1 MEKLNKKNGEK
12 VSVQSKNQR
21 GIFYRLKDRLKLN
34 KKNGKKVIVQAEDQ
48 PSLAYELTNK
58 YKLEKNKS
66 DDMKALVALGKDL
79 SKYDPA
85 TIEGILFY
93 LPLTPEKKN
102 LFQPRNR
109 IVQPEDQ
116 QSHASRL
123 TNKYELKMERTNPE
137 KFAKLGRE
145 LSRYDPATIE
155 GILLHLPL
163 IPEEKDLLQ
172 PRNRIVQPEDQLEL
186 ADRLIDK
193 YKLKNKHTNLKTMAA
208 LGKDLSRYD
217 PDSTEGILL
226 HLPLIPEEK
235 KQLKPRNRI
244 VQPEDQLELAYR
256 ITKKYK
262 LKHQHTNL
270 KTFVALGKD
279 LSRYDPDSTE
289 GILLHLPLIPEE
301 KNLLQPRNRIVKPED
316 RLELADRLTDKY
328 NLKMER
334 TDPVTFAKLDREL
347 SKYDSDSTAGILLHL
362 PLIPEEKNLL
372 QPRNRIVKPE
382 NQPNLAYRLTKKY
395 KLKNQHTNVKTLV
408 ALGKELS
415 KYDPNSTE
423 GILLLLPLIPEEK
436 KLLQPRNRIAQPKD
450 QPALAYELTEEKKQ
464 SINTE
469 TLVIDKDLSKGN
481 PTSSEG
487 NISDLPLIPE
497 EKNLLQ
503 PSNRIAQ
510 PEGQPALAYELTEEK
525 KQSTNMETLVALDKD
540 LSKDDPTSSGGN
552 ISNLPL
558 NPEEKNLLQPSNR
571 IAQPEDQ
578 PALAYELTEEKKQS
592 INTETLVI
600 DKDLSKGNPTSSEGN
615 ISDLPLIPEEKNL
628 LQPSN
633 RIAQPEDQPALAYEL
648 ADEKKQSTNMETLVA
663 LDKDLSKGD
672 PNSTEGNISDLPL
685 NPEEKNLLQQRTI
698 EMESIDRTFF
708 IDYLNEQHNL
718 NSNTPLSEKTK
729 AALIEDLDKFYYLPL
744 KPSTCYNFISDLH
757 IINRDDVYELLN
769 DQIPKV
775 NELITQVI
783 NNATLAIT
791 NKYQLLENQSVP
803 KEKLETIATEILDL
817 NLGEEQER
825 EVIAKLEIS
834 KEDRATL
841 EEIYREKRDLLQTQ
855 ESQKD
860 AEIKAATLAIT
871 NTYELSVE
879 KTTPQEKL
887 KAIANELIN
896 RNLSTLQE
904 HEIIYLLE
912 IETKDRDTLRTIYKE
927 LKKIQESQ
935 KDANVKAV
943 TIAFTNIYKLSE
955 DQPNSQNNLK
965 AIAKTIV
972 DLDLSDEQKR
982 EVILELEIPKK
993 DKDTLRK
1000 MYTNE
1005 LEKKLQE
1012 LHWERV
1018 SIATAISSKYLLSI
1032 EKTTPQEKLKAIAN
1046 ELMDLNPSEVQ
1057 GKGKDIFHLLEI
1069 KTRDRETLRTIY
1081 NELKK
1086 TQESQKDANIEV
1098 ATLTITNIYE
1108 LSKDQSNSPEKLNK
1122 TAKTIVD
1129 LDLSDEQKREVILEL
1144 KIPEKDKAT
1153 LREMYSNELEKNL
1166 NGERIATA
1174 ISSKYQLSVEKT
1186 TPQEKLNT
1194 IAKKITKLNLSD
1206 EQKREVILKLKI
1218 PEKNKTTLREMYSNE
1233 LEKNLNGERVA
1244 TAISSKYQ
1252 LSVEKTTPQEK
1263 LNTIAKKITKLNL
1276 SDEQKREVILKLKIP
1291 EKNKTTLREM
1301 YSNEL
1306 EKNLNGERVATA
1318 ISSKYQLSVEKTTPQ
1333 EKLNTIAKKIT
1344 KLDLSDEQKREVIRI
1359 LEIPEK
1365 DQDTLREMY
1374 LNKFEEKLNW
1384 KIVTK
1389 AIDISSKY
1397 QLSVEKTTPQ
1407 EKLKAIANELIDLN
1421 LSKVQEKEKEIIHL
1435 LEIETED
1442 RDTLRTIYK
1451 ELKKIQVIKKVAPL
1465 AITTKY
1471 ELSEDQ
1477 SNSPEKLNKTAK
1489 KIANLDLTDE
1499 QKREVILELKI
1510 PEKDRDTLLSIYEEQ
1525 KKVANI
1531 AIIKKYQPTA
1541 LYDLKEIAKHIA
1553 NERRNNVK
1561 KKSTESEQLFQ
1572 QNVNAV
1578 ATTITNK
1585 HQLSENRPATSNKLH
1600 RIANEVVYL
1609 NFNIE
1614 QKLELMRTLTLAK
1627 ADKDKLLNI
1636 FSNSVINDKI
1646 VSLLAE
1652 EIKVAYQ
1659 LSENKTISPKDLHEI
1674 AFIIEN
1680 SYLDEKYMET
1690 IPKALVMRR
1699 EDKKALRD
1707 IIREKAKQQTEKKQ
1721 ENEADI
1727 KINGKTIAEVVDD
1740 NALLLSRAM
1749 NTALEL
1755 KENQKVEPEIL
1766 SMMAEFIGSR
1776 KLNEINRRNMPYM
1789 LTLTKED
1796 KKELNEITNEKT
1808 TLLNKELEI
1817 SQEPAKMNLSSTL
1830 SQGLNNLDSKPKNP
1844 LQTSPK
1850 PNLRTLLNQSENTPG
1865 LEPNTS
1871 PKPGTLPK
1879 APARI
1884 NLLNAVVQNKIVS
1897 LLAETIK
1904 VNYQLSENKTTS
1916 PKDLHEI
1923 AITIENSYLDEKYMD
1938 TLSDNLVM
1946 RIEEKEAL
1954 RDIIR
1959 ERAKQQTD
1967 KKQENEADI
1976 KINGKTIAEV
1986 VDDNA
1991 LLLSRAMNTALALK
2005 ENQKVEPKMLS
2016 TMAEFIGSRKLNEIN
2031 RRNIPY
2037 MLTLTKEDKKEL
2049 NEIINGKTTLLSKL
2063 PELDRTNLNPI
2074 DQVPLPLNQRLSN
2087 RGSEQ
2092 NTLPKPNKNIKQMN
2106 SLSQES
2112 AEVSR

>member
-578 PALAYELTEEKKQS
+578 PALAYEL
-592 INTETLVI
+592 
-600 DKDLSKGNPTSSEGN
+600 
-615 ISDLPLIPEEKNL
+615 
-628 LQPSN
+628 
-633 RIAQPEDQPALAYEL
+633 

-1129 LDLSDEQKREVILEL
+1129 LDLSDEQKREVILKL
-1144 KIPEKDKAT
+1144 KIPEKNKTT

-1194 IAKKITKLNLSD
+1194 IAKKITKLN
-1206 EQKREVILKLKI
+1206 
-1218 PEKNKTTLREMYSNE
+1218 
-1233 LEKNLNGERVA
+1233 
-1244 TAISSKYQ
+1244 
-1252 LSVEKTTPQEK
+1252 
-1263 LNTIAKKITKLNL
+1263 
-1276 SDEQKREVILKLKIP
+1276 
-1291 EKNKTTLREM
+1291 
-1301 YSNEL
+1301 
-1306 EKNLNGERVATA
+1306 
-1318 ISSKYQLSVEKTTPQ
+1318 
-1333 EKLNTIAKKIT
+1333 
-1344 KLDLSDEQKREVIRI
+1344 LSDEQKREVIRI

>member
-12 VSVQSKNQR
+12 VNVQSKNQR

-79 SKYDPA
+79 SKYAPA

-116 QSHASRL
+116 QSHAYRL

-226 HLPLIPEEK
+226 HLLLIPEEK
-235 KQLKPRNRI
+235 KQLQPRNRI

-279 LSRYDPDSTE
+279 LSRYDPDSTA

-395 KLKNQHTNVKTLV
+395 KLKHQHTNVKTLA
-408 ALGKELS
+408 ALGKKLS

-436 KLLQPRNRIAQPKD
+436 KLLQPRNRIAQPK
-450 QPALAYELTEEKKQ
+450 
-464 SINTE
+464 N
-469 TLVIDKDLSKGN
+469 
-481 PTSSEG
+481 
-487 NISDLPLIPE
+487 
-497 EKNLLQ
+497 
-503 PSNRIAQ
+503 
-510 PEGQPALAYELTEEK
+510 QPALAYELTEEK

-540 LSKDDPTSSGGN
+540 LSKDDPTSSEEN

-592 INTETLVI
+592 TNTETLVI
-600 DKDLSKGNPTSSEGN
+600 DKDLSKGDPT
-615 ISDLPLIPEEKNL
+615 
-628 LQPSN
+628 
-633 RIAQPEDQPALAYEL
+633 
-648 ADEKKQSTNMETLVA
+648 
-663 LDKDLSKGD
+663 
-672 PNSTEGNISDLPL
+672 STEGNISNLPL
-685 NPEEKNLLQQRTI
+685 NPEEKNLLQQRSI
-698 EMESIDRTFF
+698 EMDSEDRTFF
-708 IDYLNEQHNL
+708 IDYLNEKHNL

-729 AALIEDLDKFYYLPL
+729 AALIEDLDTFYYLPL

-783 NNATLAIT
+783 NNATLGIT

-860 AEIKAATLAIT
+860 AEIKAATIAIT

-1000 MYTNE
+1000 MYSNK
-1005 LEKKLQE
+1005 LEKKLQK

-1057 GKGKDIFHLLEI
+1057 GIGKDIFHLLEM
-1069 KTRDRETLRTIY
+1069 KTRDRKTLRTIY

-1086 TQESQKDANIEV
+1086 TQESQKYANIKA

-1122 TAKTIVD
+1122 IAKTIVD
-1129 LDLSDEQKREVILEL
+1129 LDLSEEQKREVILEL

-1153 LREMYSNELEKNL
+1153 LREMYSDELEKNL
-1166 NGERIATA
+1166 NGERVSIAKD

-1186 TPQEKLNT
+1186 TPQE
-1194 IAKKITKLNLSD
+1194 
-1206 EQKREVILKLKI
+1206 R
-1218 PEKNKTTLREMYSNE
+1218 
-1233 LEKNLNGERVA
+1233 
-1244 TAISSKYQ
+1244 
-1252 LSVEKTTPQEK
+1252 
-1263 LNTIAKKITKLNL
+1263 
-1276 SDEQKREVILKLKIP
+1276 
-1291 EKNKTTLREM
+1291 
-1301 YSNEL
+1301 
-1306 EKNLNGERVATA
+1306 
-1318 ISSKYQLSVEKTTPQ
+1318 
-1333 EKLNTIAKKIT
+1333 LNTIAKKIT

-1359 LEIPEK
+1359 LEISEK

-1384 KIVTK
+1384 KIVT
-1389 AIDISSKY
+1389 AATAISSKY

-1407 EKLKAIANELIDLN
+1407 EKLKAIANELMDLN
-1421 LSKVQEKEKEIIHL
+1421 LSKAQEKEKEIIHL
-1435 LEIETED
+1435 LAIETED

-1451 ELKKIQVIKKVAPL
+1451 ELKKYK
-1465 AITTKY
+1465 
-1471 ELSEDQ
+1471 
-1477 SNSPEKLNKTAK
+1477 
-1489 KIANLDLTDE
+1489 
-1499 QKREVILELKI
+1499 
-1510 PEKDRDTLLSIYEEQ
+1510 
-1525 KKVANI
+1525 
-1531 AIIKKYQPTA
+1531 
-1541 LYDLKEIAKHIA
+1541 
-1553 NERRNNVK
+1553 
-1561 KKSTESEQLFQ
+1561 
-1572 QNVNAV
+1572 
-1578 ATTITNK
+1578 
-1585 HQLSENRPATSNKLH
+1585 
-1600 RIANEVVYL
+1600 
-1609 NFNIE
+1609 
-1614 QKLELMRTLTLAK
+1614 
-1627 ADKDKLLNI
+1627 
-1636 FSNSVINDKI
+1636 
-1646 VSLLAE
+1646 
-1652 EIKVAYQ
+1652 
-1659 LSENKTISPKDLHEI
+1659 
-1674 AFIIEN
+1674 
-1680 SYLDEKYMET
+1680 
-1690 IPKALVMRR
+1690 
-1699 EDKKALRD
+1699 
-1707 IIREKAKQQTEKKQ
+1707 
-1721 ENEADI
+1721 
-1727 KINGKTIAEVVDD
+1727 
-1740 NALLLSRAM
+1740 
-1749 NTALEL
+1749 
-1755 KENQKVEPEIL
+1755 
-1766 SMMAEFIGSR
+1766 
-1776 KLNEINRRNMPYM
+1776 
-1789 LTLTKED
+1789 
-1796 KKELNEITNEKT
+1796 
-1808 TLLNKELEI
+1808 
-1817 SQEPAKMNLSSTL
+1817 
-1830 SQGLNNLDSKPKNP
+1830 
-1844 LQTSPK
+1844 
-1850 PNLRTLLNQSENTPG
+1850 
-1865 LEPNTS
+1865 
-1871 PKPGTLPK
+1871 
-1879 APARI
+1879 
-1884 NLLNAVVQNKIVS
+1884 
-1897 LLAETIK
+1897 
-1904 VNYQLSENKTTS
+1904 
-1916 PKDLHEI
+1916 
-1923 AITIENSYLDEKYMD
+1923 
-1938 TLSDNLVM
+1938 
-1946 RIEEKEAL
+1946 
-1954 RDIIR
+1954 
-1959 ERAKQQTD
+1959 
-1967 KKQENEADI
+1967 
-1976 KINGKTIAEV
+1976 
-1986 VDDNA
+1986 
-1991 LLLSRAMNTALALK
+1991 
-2005 ENQKVEPKMLS
+2005 
-2016 TMAEFIGSRKLNEIN
+2016 
-2031 RRNIPY
+2031 
-2037 MLTLTKEDKKEL
+2037 
-2049 NEIINGKTTLLSKL
+2049 
-2063 PELDRTNLNPI
+2063 
-2074 DQVPLPLNQRLSN
+2074 
-2087 RGSEQ
+2087 
-2092 NTLPKPNKNIKQMN
+2092 
-2106 SLSQES
+2106 
-2112 AEVSR
+2112 

>member
-34 KKNGKKVIVQAEDQ
+34 KKNGKKVIVQPEDQ

-79 SKYDPA
+79 SKYAPA

-93 LPLTPEKKN
+93 LSLTPEKKN

-109 IVQPEDQ
+109 IVKPEDQ
-116 QSHASRL
+116 QSHAYRL

-235 KQLKPRNRI
+235 KQLQPRNRI

-270 KTFVALGKD
+270 KTFIALGKD

-395 KLKNQHTNVKTLV
+395 KLKHQHTNVKTLV

-423 GILLLLPLIPEEK
+423 GILLLLPLNPEEK

-450 QPALAYELTEEKKQ
+450 
-464 SINTE
+464 
-469 TLVIDKDLSKGN
+469 
-481 PTSSEG
+481 
-487 NISDLPLIPE
+487 
-497 EKNLLQ
+497 
-503 PSNRIAQ
+503 
-510 PEGQPALAYELTEEK
+510 QPALAYELTEEK

-552 ISNLPL
+552 ISNF
-558 NPEEKNLLQPSNR
+558 
-571 IAQPEDQ
+571 
-578 PALAYELTEEKKQS
+578 
-592 INTETLVI
+592 
-600 DKDLSKGNPTSSEGN
+600 
-615 ISDLPLIPEEKNL
+615 
-628 LQPSN
+628 
-633 RIAQPEDQPALAYEL
+633 
-648 ADEKKQSTNMETLVA
+648 
-663 LDKDLSKGD
+663 
-672 PNSTEGNISDLPL
+672 PL

-803 KEKLETIATEILDL
+803 KEKLEAIATEILDL

-860 AEIKAATLAIT
+860 AEIKAATIAII

-927 LKKIQESQ
+927 LKKIQENQ

-943 TIAFTNIYKLSE
+943 TIAFKNIYKLSENQPNSQNNLKAIAKTIVDLDLSDEQKREVILELEIPKKDKDTLGTIYKELKIIQESQKDANIKAITIAITNIYKLSE
-955 DQPNSQNNLK
+955 DQSNSQNNLK

-1000 MYTNE
+1000 MYSNK
-1005 LEKKLQE
+1005 LEKKLQK

-1057 GKGKDIFHLLEI
+1057 GIGKDIFHLLEM
-1069 KTRDRETLRTIY
+1069 KTRDRKTLRTIY

-1086 TQESQKDANIEV
+1086 TQESQKYANIKA

-1122 TAKTIVD
+1122 IAKTIVD

-1144 KIPEKDKAT
+1144 KIPEKDKTT
-1153 LREMYSNELEKNL
+1153 LREMYSDELEKNL
-1166 NGERIATA
+1166 NGERVSIAKD

-1186 TPQEKLNT
+1186 TPQERLNT
-1194 IAKKITKLNLSD
+1194 IAKKI
-1206 EQKREVILKLKI
+1206 
-1218 PEKNKTTLREMYSNE
+1218 M
-1233 LEKNLNGERVA
+1233 
-1244 TAISSKYQ
+1244 
-1252 LSVEKTTPQEK
+1252 
-1263 LNTIAKKITKLNL
+1263 
-1276 SDEQKREVILKLKIP
+1276 
-1291 EKNKTTLREM
+1291 
-1301 YSNEL
+1301 
-1306 EKNLNGERVATA
+1306 
-1318 ISSKYQLSVEKTTPQ
+1318 
-1333 EKLNTIAKKIT
+1333 

-1359 LEIPEK
+1359 LEISEK

-1384 KIVTK
+1384 KIVTT
-1389 AIDISSKY
+1389 AAAISSKY
-1397 QLSVEKTTPQ
+1397 QLSVEKTIPQ
-1407 EKLKAIANELIDLN
+1407 EKLKAIANELMDLN
-1421 LSKVQEKEKEIIHL
+1421 LSKAQEKEEEIIHL
-1435 LEIETED
+1435 LAIETED

-1451 ELKKIQVIKKVAPL
+1451 ELKKIQVIKKVATL

-1510 PEKDRDTLLSIYEEQ
+1510 PEKDQDTLLSIYEEQ
-1525 KKVANI
+1525 KKAANI
-1531 AIIKKYQPTA
+1531 AIIKKYQPNA
-1541 LYDLKEIAKHIA
+1541 QYDLKEIAKHIA

-1585 HQLSENRPATSNKLH
+1585 HQLSEDRPATSNKLH
-1600 RIANEVVYL
+1600 RIANEVVNL
-1609 NFNIE
+1609 NLNID
-1614 QKLELMRTLTLAK
+1614 QKLELMRTLALTQ
-1627 ADKDKLLNI
+1627 ADKDKLRNI

-1659 LSENKTISPKDLHEI
+1659 LTENKAISPKDLHNI
-1674 AFIIEN
+1674 AITIEN
-1680 SYLDEKYMET
+1680 SSLDKKYMDAV
-1690 IPKALVMRR
+1690 PNALVMTR
-1699 EDKKALRD
+1699 EDKETLRD
-1707 IIREKAKQQTEKKQ
+1707 MIRERAKQQTEKKQ

-1727 KINGKTIAEVVDD
+1727 KINGKTIAEVLDD

-1755 KENQKVEPEIL
+1755 KENKKVEPEIL

-1776 KLNEINRRNMPYM
+1776 KLNEINRRNIPYM

-1796 KKELNEITNEKT
+1796 KEELSEIINEKT

-1830 SQGLNNLDSKPKNP
+1830 SQGLNNLDSNPKDP

-1884 NLLNAVVQNKIVS
+1884 NLLNVVVQNKIVS

-2037 MLTLTKEDKKEL
+2037 MLTLTNEDKKEL

-2063 PELDRTNLNPI
+2063 PELDRTNPNPI

-2106 SLSQES
+2106 SLSQGS

>member
-1 MEKLNKKNGEK
+1 
-12 VSVQSKNQR
+12 
-21 GIFYRLKDRLKLN
+21 
-34 KKNGKKVIVQAEDQ
+34 
-48 PSLAYELTNK
+48 
-58 YKLEKNKS
+58 
-66 DDMKALVALGKDL
+66 
-79 SKYDPA
+79 
-85 TIEGILFY
+85 
-93 LPLTPEKKN
+93 
-102 LFQPRNR
+102 
-109 IVQPEDQ
+109 
-116 QSHASRL
+116 
-123 TNKYELKMERTNPE
+123 
-137 KFAKLGRE
+137 
-145 LSRYDPATIE
+145 
-155 GILLHLPL
+155 
-163 IPEEKDLLQ
+163 
-172 PRNRIVQPEDQLEL
+172 
-186 ADRLIDK
+186 
-193 YKLKNKHTNLKTMAA
+193 
-208 LGKDLSRYD
+208 
-217 PDSTEGILL
+217 
-226 HLPLIPEEK
+226 
-235 KQLKPRNRI
+235 
-244 VQPEDQLELAYR
+244 
-256 ITKKYK
+256 
-262 LKHQHTNL
+262 
-270 KTFVALGKD
+270 
-279 LSRYDPDSTE
+279 
-289 GILLHLPLIPEE
+289 
-301 KNLLQPRNRIVKPED
+301 
-316 RLELADRLTDKY
+316 
-328 NLKMER
+328 
-334 TDPVTFAKLDREL
+334 
-347 SKYDSDSTAGILLHL
+347 
-362 PLIPEEKNLL
+362 
-372 QPRNRIVKPE
+372 
-382 NQPNLAYRLTKKY
+382 
-395 KLKNQHTNVKTLV
+395 
-408 ALGKELS
+408 
-415 KYDPNSTE
+415 
-423 GILLLLPLIPEEK
+423 
-436 KLLQPRNRIAQPKD
+436 
-450 QPALAYELTEEKKQ
+450 
-464 SINTE
+464 
-469 TLVIDKDLSKGN
+469 
-481 PTSSEG
+481 
-487 NISDLPLIPE
+487 
-497 EKNLLQ
+497 
-503 PSNRIAQ
+503 
-510 PEGQPALAYELTEEK
+510 
-525 KQSTNMETLVALDKD
+525 METLVTLDKD

-552 ISNLPL
+552 ISNRPL
-558 NPEEKNLLQPSNR
+558 NPEEK
-571 IAQPEDQ
+571 
-578 PALAYELTEEKKQS
+578 K
-592 INTETLVI
+592 
-600 DKDLSKGNPTSSEGN
+600 
-615 ISDLPLIPEEKNL
+615 
-628 LQPSN
+628 
-633 RIAQPEDQPALAYEL
+633 
-648 ADEKKQSTNMETLVA
+648 
-663 LDKDLSKGD
+663 
-672 PNSTEGNISDLPL
+672 
-685 NPEEKNLLQQRTI
+685 LLQQRTI

-803 KEKLETIATEILDL
+803 KEKLETITTEILDL

-841 EEIYREKRDLLQTQ
+841 EEIYREKRDLLKTQ

-860 AEIKAATLAIT
+860 AEIKAATIAIT

-993 DKDTLRK
+993 DKDTLRSIYKELKIIQESQKDANIKAVTLAITNIYKLSEDQPNSQNNLKAIAKTIVDLDLSDEQKREVILELEIPKKDKDTLRK
-1000 MYTNE
+1000 MYSNK
-1005 LEKKLQE
+1005 LEKKLQK

-1046 ELMDLNPSEVQ
+1046 ELMDLN
-1057 GKGKDIFHLLEI
+1057 
-1069 KTRDRETLRTIY
+1069 
-1081 NELKK
+1081 
-1086 TQESQKDANIEV
+1086 
-1098 ATLTITNIYE
+1098 
-1108 LSKDQSNSPEKLNK
+1108 LSK
-1122 TAKTIVD
+1122 A
-1129 LDLSDEQKREVILEL
+1129 
-1144 KIPEKDKAT
+1144 
-1153 LREMYSNELEKNL
+1153 
-1166 NGERIATA
+1166 
-1174 ISSKYQLSVEKT
+1174 
-1186 TPQEKLNT
+1186 
-1194 IAKKITKLNLSD
+1194 
-1206 EQKREVILKLKI
+1206 
-1218 PEKNKTTLREMYSNE
+1218 
-1233 LEKNLNGERVA
+1233 
-1244 TAISSKYQ
+1244 
-1252 LSVEKTTPQEK
+1252 
-1263 LNTIAKKITKLNL
+1263 
-1276 SDEQKREVILKLKIP
+1276 
-1291 EKNKTTLREM
+1291 
-1301 YSNEL
+1301 
-1306 EKNLNGERVATA
+1306 
-1318 ISSKYQLSVEKTTPQ
+1318 
-1333 EKLNTIAKKIT
+1333 
-1344 KLDLSDEQKREVIRI
+1344 
-1359 LEIPEK
+1359 
-1365 DQDTLREMY
+1365 
-1374 LNKFEEKLNW
+1374 
-1384 KIVTK
+1384 
-1389 AIDISSKY
+1389 
-1397 QLSVEKTTPQ
+1397 
-1407 EKLKAIANELIDLN
+1407 
-1421 LSKVQEKEKEIIHL
+1421 QEKEKEIIHL
-1435 LEIETED
+1435 LAIETED

-1451 ELKKIQVIKKVAPL
+1451 ELKKIQVIKKVATL

-1489 KIANLDLTDE
+1489 KIAKLDLSDE
-1499 QKREVILELKI
+1499 QKREVIFELKI

-1531 AIIKKYQPTA
+1531 AIIKKYQPNA
-1541 LYDLKEIAKHIA
+1541 QYDLKEIAKHIA

-1585 HQLSENRPATSNKLH
+1585 HQLSEDRPATSNKLH
-1600 RIANEVVYL
+1600 RIANEVVNL
-1609 NFNIE
+1609 NLNID
-1614 QKLELMRTLTLAK
+1614 QKLELMRTLALTQ
-1627 ADKDKLLNI
+1627 ADKDKLRNI

-1674 AFIIEN
+1674 AITIEN
-1680 SYLDEKYMET
+1680 SSLDKKYMDT
-1690 IPKALVMRR
+1690 VSNALVMTR
-1699 EDKKALRD
+1699 EDKETLRD
-1707 IIREKAKQQTEKKQ
+1707 MIRERAKQQTEKKQ
-1721 ENEADI
+1721 ENEVDI
-1727 KINGKTIAEVVDD
+1727 KINGKTIAEVLDD

-1755 KENQKVEPEIL
+1755 KENKKVEPEIL

-1884 NLLNAVVQNKIVS
+1884 NLLNVVVQNKIVS

-1904 VNYQLSENKTTS
+1904 VNYQLSENKTIS

-2063 PELDRTNLNPI
+2063 PELDRTNPNPI

-2106 SLSQES
+2106 SLSQGS

>member
-1 MEKLNKKNGEK
+1 M
-12 VSVQSKNQR
+12 
-21 GIFYRLKDRLKLN
+21 
-34 KKNGKKVIVQAEDQ
+34 
-48 PSLAYELTNK
+48 
-58 YKLEKNKS
+58 
-66 DDMKALVALGKDL
+66 
-79 SKYDPA
+79 
-85 TIEGILFY
+85 
-93 LPLTPEKKN
+93 
-102 LFQPRNR
+102 
-109 IVQPEDQ
+109 
-116 QSHASRL
+116 
-123 TNKYELKMERTNPE
+123 
-137 KFAKLGRE
+137 
-145 LSRYDPATIE
+145 
-155 GILLHLPL
+155 
-163 IPEEKDLLQ
+163 
-172 PRNRIVQPEDQLEL
+172 
-186 ADRLIDK
+186 
-193 YKLKNKHTNLKTMAA
+193 
-208 LGKDLSRYD
+208 
-217 PDSTEGILL
+217 
-226 HLPLIPEEK
+226 
-235 KQLKPRNRI
+235 
-244 VQPEDQLELAYR
+244 
-256 ITKKYK
+256 
-262 LKHQHTNL
+262 
-270 KTFVALGKD
+270 
-279 LSRYDPDSTE
+279 
-289 GILLHLPLIPEE
+289 
-301 KNLLQPRNRIVKPED
+301 
-316 RLELADRLTDKY
+316 
-328 NLKMER
+328 
-334 TDPVTFAKLDREL
+334 
-347 SKYDSDSTAGILLHL
+347 
-362 PLIPEEKNLL
+362 
-372 QPRNRIVKPE
+372 
-382 NQPNLAYRLTKKY
+382 
-395 KLKNQHTNVKTLV
+395 
-408 ALGKELS
+408 
-415 KYDPNSTE
+415 
-423 GILLLLPLIPEEK
+423 
-436 KLLQPRNRIAQPKD
+436 
-450 QPALAYELTEEKKQ
+450 
-464 SINTE
+464 
-469 TLVIDKDLSKGN
+469 
-481 PTSSEG
+481 
-487 NISDLPLIPE
+487 
-497 EKNLLQ
+497 
-503 PSNRIAQ
+503 
-510 PEGQPALAYELTEEK
+510 
-525 KQSTNMETLVALDKD
+525 
-540 LSKDDPTSSGGN
+540 
-552 ISNLPL
+552 
-558 NPEEKNLLQPSNR
+558 
-571 IAQPEDQ
+571 
-578 PALAYELTEEKKQS
+578 
-592 INTETLVI
+592 
-600 DKDLSKGNPTSSEGN
+600 
-615 ISDLPLIPEEKNL
+615 IPEEKNL

-685 NPEEKNLLQQRTI
+685 IPEEKNLLQQRTI

-1144 KIPEKDKAT
+1144 KIPEK
-1153 LREMYSNELEKNL
+1153 
-1166 NGERIATA
+1166 
-1174 ISSKYQLSVEKT
+1174 
-1186 TPQEKLNT
+1186 
-1194 IAKKITKLNLSD
+1194 
-1206 EQKREVILKLKI
+1206 
-1218 PEKNKTTLREMYSNE
+1218 NKTTLREMYSNE

-1263 LNTIAKKITKLNL
+1263 LNTIAKKITKLN
-1276 SDEQKREVILKLKIP
+1276 
-1291 EKNKTTLREM
+1291 
-1301 YSNEL
+1301 
-1306 EKNLNGERVATA
+1306 
-1318 ISSKYQLSVEKTTPQ
+1318 
-1333 EKLNTIAKKIT
+1333 
-1344 KLDLSDEQKREVIRI
+1344 LSDEQKREVIRI

>member
-34 KKNGKKVIVQAEDQ
+34 KKNGKKVIVQPEDQ
-48 PSLAYELTNK
+48 SSLAYELTNK

-79 SKYDPA
+79 SKYAPA

-116 QSHASRL
+116 QSHAYRL

-186 ADRLIDK
+186 AYRITKK
-193 YKLKNKHTNLKTMAA
+193 YKLKHQHTNLKTFVA

-316 RLELADRLTDKY
+316 RLEIADRLTDKY

-347 SKYDSDSTAGILLHL
+347 SKYDSDSTEGILLHL
-362 PLIPEEKNLL
+362 PLIPEEKKLL
-372 QPRNRIVKPE
+372 QPRNRIVNPE

-423 GILLLLPLIPEEK
+423 GILLLLPLNPEEK

-464 SINTE
+464 STNTE
-469 TLVIDKDLSKGN
+469 TLVIDKDLSKGD

-487 NISDLPLIPE
+487 NIS
-497 EKNLLQ
+497 
-503 PSNRIAQ
+503 
-510 PEGQPALAYELTEEK
+510 
-525 KQSTNMETLVALDKD
+525 
-540 LSKDDPTSSGGN
+540 
-552 ISNLPL
+552 NLPL
-558 NPEEKNLLQPSNR
+558 NS
-571 IAQPEDQ
+571 
-578 PALAYELTEEKKQS
+578 
-592 INTETLVI
+592 
-600 DKDLSKGNPTSSEGN
+600 
-615 ISDLPLIPEEKNL
+615 
-628 LQPSN
+628 
-633 RIAQPEDQPALAYEL
+633 
-648 ADEKKQSTNMETLVA
+648 
-663 LDKDLSKGD
+663 
-672 PNSTEGNISDLPL
+672 
-685 NPEEKNLLQQRTI
+685 EEKNLLQQRTI
-698 EMESIDRTFF
+698 EMDSEDRTFF
-708 IDYLNEQHNL
+708 IDHFNEKHSL

-757 IINRDDVYELLN
+757 ITNRDDVRELLN

-775 NELITQVI
+775 NKLITQVI

-791 NKYQLLENQSVP
+791 SKYQLVENQSVP
-803 KEKLETIATEILDL
+803 KEKLEAIATEIMNL
-817 NLGEEQER
+817 NLVEEQKR

-841 EEIYREKRDLLQTQ
+841 GEIYREKQDLLQTQ

-860 AEIKAATLAIT
+860 AEIKAATIAIT
-871 NTYELSVE
+871 TKYE
-879 KTTPQEKL
+879 
-887 KAIANELIN
+887 
-896 RNLSTLQE
+896 
-904 HEIIYLLE
+904 
-912 IETKDRDTLRTIYKE
+912 
-927 LKKIQESQ
+927 
-935 KDANVKAV
+935 
-943 TIAFTNIYKLSE
+943 LSE
-955 DQPNSQNNLK
+955 DQ
-965 AIAKTIV
+965 
-972 DLDLSDEQKR
+972 
-982 EVILELEIPKK
+982 
-993 DKDTLRK
+993 
-1000 MYTNE
+1000 
-1005 LEKKLQE
+1005 
-1012 LHWERV
+1012 
-1018 SIATAISSKYLLSI
+1018 
-1032 EKTTPQEKLKAIAN
+1032 
-1046 ELMDLNPSEVQ
+1046 
-1057 GKGKDIFHLLEI
+1057 
-1069 KTRDRETLRTIY
+1069 
-1081 NELKK
+1081 
-1086 TQESQKDANIEV
+1086 
-1098 ATLTITNIYE
+1098 
-1108 LSKDQSNSPEKLNK
+1108 SNSSEKLNK
-1122 TAKTIVD
+1122 TAKKIAK

-1144 KIPEKDKAT
+1144 KIPEKD
-1153 LREMYSNELEKNL
+1153 
-1166 NGERIATA
+1166 
-1174 ISSKYQLSVEKT
+1174 Q
-1186 TPQEKLNT
+1186 
-1194 IAKKITKLNLSD
+1194 
-1206 EQKREVILKLKI
+1206 
-1218 PEKNKTTLREMYSNE
+1218 
-1233 LEKNLNGERVA
+1233 
-1244 TAISSKYQ
+1244 
-1252 LSVEKTTPQEK
+1252 
-1263 LNTIAKKITKLNL
+1263 
-1276 SDEQKREVILKLKIP
+1276 
-1291 EKNKTTLREM
+1291 
-1301 YSNEL
+1301 
-1306 EKNLNGERVATA
+1306 
-1318 ISSKYQLSVEKTTPQ
+1318 
-1333 EKLNTIAKKIT
+1333 
-1344 KLDLSDEQKREVIRI
+1344 
-1359 LEIPEK
+1359 
-1365 DQDTLREMY
+1365 
-1374 LNKFEEKLNW
+1374 
-1384 KIVTK
+1384 
-1389 AIDISSKY
+1389 
-1397 QLSVEKTTPQ
+1397 
-1407 EKLKAIANELIDLN
+1407 
-1421 LSKVQEKEKEIIHL
+1421 
-1435 LEIETED
+1435 
-1442 RDTLRTIYK
+1442 
-1451 ELKKIQVIKKVAPL
+1451 
-1465 AITTKY
+1465 
-1471 ELSEDQ
+1471 
-1477 SNSPEKLNKTAK
+1477 
-1489 KIANLDLTDE
+1489 
-1499 QKREVILELKI
+1499 
-1510 PEKDRDTLLSIYEEQ
+1510 DTLLSIYEEQ
-1525 KKVANI
+1525 KKAATI
-1531 AIIKKYQPTA
+1531 AIIKKYKPNAQH
-1541 LYDLKEIAKHIA
+1541 DLKEIAKHIA

-1572 QNVNAV
+1572 QNVHAV

-1585 HQLSENRPATSNKLH
+1585 HQLSEKRPANPNKLH
-1600 RIANEVVYL
+1600 RIANEVVNL
-1609 NFNIE
+1609 NLNID
-1614 QKLELMRTLTLAK
+1614 QKLELMRTLALTQ
-1627 ADKDKLLNI
+1627 ADKDKLRNI

-1646 VSLLAE
+1646 VPLLAE

-1659 LSENKTISPKDLHEI
+1659 LSENKTISPKDLHNI
-1674 AFIIEN
+1674 AITIEN
-1680 SYLDEKYMET
+1680 SSLDKKY
-1690 IPKALVMRR
+1690 IDAVPNALVMTR
-1699 EDKKALRD
+1699 EDKETLRD
-1707 IIREKAKQQTEKKQ
+1707 MIRERAKQQTEIKQ

-1727 KINGKTIAEVVDD
+1727 KINGKTIAEVLDD

-1755 KENQKVEPEIL
+1755 KENKKVEPEIL

-1884 NLLNAVVQNKIVS
+1884 NLLNVVVQNKIVS

-1904 VNYQLSENKTTS
+1904 VNYQLSENKTIS

-1991 LLLSRAMNTALALK
+1991 LLLSRAMNTALALN

-2063 PELDRTNLNPI
+2063 PELDRTNPNPI

-2087 RGSEQ
+2087 LGSEQ
-2092 NTLPKPNKNIKQMN
+2092 NTPPKPNKNIKQMN
-2106 SLSQES
+2106 SLSQGS

>member
-34 KKNGKKVIVQAEDQ
+34 KKNGKKVIVQPEDQ

-79 SKYDPA
+79 SKYAPA

-93 LPLTPEKKN
+93 LSLTPEKKN

-109 IVQPEDQ
+109 IIKPEDQ
-116 QSHASRL
+116 QSHAYRL

-235 KQLKPRNRI
+235 KQLQPRNRI

-270 KTFVALGKD
+270 KTFIALGKD

-395 KLKNQHTNVKTLV
+395 KLKHQHTNVKTLV

-423 GILLLLPLIPEEK
+423 GILLLLPL
-436 KLLQPRNRIAQPKD
+436 N
-450 QPALAYELTEEKKQ
+450 
-464 SINTE
+464 
-469 TLVIDKDLSKGN
+469 
-481 PTSSEG
+481 
-487 NISDLPLIPE
+487 PE

-510 PEGQPALAYELTEEK
+510 PKDQPALAYELTEEK

-552 ISNLPL
+552 ISNFPL
-558 NPEEKNLLQPSNR
+558 NPEEKNLLQPRNR
-571 IAQPEDQ
+571 IVQPKDQ
-578 PALAYELTEEKKQS
+578 PALAYELTE
-592 INTETLVI
+592 
-600 DKDLSKGNPTSSEGN
+600 
-615 ISDLPLIPEEKNL
+615 
-628 LQPSN
+628 
-633 RIAQPEDQPALAYEL
+633 
-648 ADEKKQSTNMETLVA
+648 EKKQSTNMETLVA
-663 LDKDLSKGD
+663 LDKDLSKDD
-672 PNSTEGNISDLPL
+672 PTSSEGNISNLPL

-803 KEKLETIATEILDL
+803 KEKLEAIATEILDL

-860 AEIKAATLAIT
+860 AEIKAATIAII

-927 LKKIQESQ
+927 LKKIQENQ

-943 TIAFTNIYKLSE
+943 TIAFKNIYKLSENQPNSQNNLKAIAKTIVDLDLSDEQKREVILELEIPKKDKDTLGTIYKELKIIQESQKDANIKAITIAITNIYKLSE
-955 DQPNSQNNLK
+955 DQSNSQNNLK

-1000 MYTNE
+1000 MYSNK
-1005 LEKKLQE
+1005 LEKKLQK

-1057 GKGKDIFHLLEI
+1057 GIGKDIFHLLEM
-1069 KTRDRETLRTIY
+1069 KTRDRKTLRTIY

-1086 TQESQKDANIEV
+1086 TQESQKYANIKA

-1122 TAKTIVD
+1122 IAKTIVD

-1144 KIPEKDKAT
+1144 KIPEKDKTT
-1153 LREMYSNELEKNL
+1153 LREMYSDELEKNL
-1166 NGERIATA
+1166 NGERVSIAKD

-1186 TPQEKLNT
+1186 TPQERLNT
-1194 IAKKITKLNLSD
+1194 IAKKI
-1206 EQKREVILKLKI
+1206 
-1218 PEKNKTTLREMYSNE
+1218 M
-1233 LEKNLNGERVA
+1233 
-1244 TAISSKYQ
+1244 
-1252 LSVEKTTPQEK
+1252 
-1263 LNTIAKKITKLNL
+1263 
-1276 SDEQKREVILKLKIP
+1276 
-1291 EKNKTTLREM
+1291 
-1301 YSNEL
+1301 
-1306 EKNLNGERVATA
+1306 
-1318 ISSKYQLSVEKTTPQ
+1318 
-1333 EKLNTIAKKIT
+1333 

-1359 LEIPEK
+1359 LEISEK

-1384 KIVTK
+1384 KIVTT
-1389 AIDISSKY
+1389 AAAISSKY
-1397 QLSVEKTTPQ
+1397 QLSVEKTIPQ
-1407 EKLKAIANELIDLN
+1407 EKLKAIANELMDLN
-1421 LSKVQEKEKEIIHL
+1421 LSKAQEKEEEIIHL
-1435 LEIETED
+1435 LAIETED

-1451 ELKKIQVIKKVAPL
+1451 ELKKIQVIKKVATL

-1477 SNSPEKLNKTAK
+1477 SNSSEKLNKTAK

-1510 PEKDRDTLLSIYEEQ
+1510 PEKDQDTLLSIYEEQ
-1525 KKVANI
+1525 KKAANI
-1531 AIIKKYQPTA
+1531 AIIKKYQPNA
-1541 LYDLKEIAKHIA
+1541 QYDLKEIAKHIA

-1585 HQLSENRPATSNKLH
+1585 HQLSEDRPATSNKLH
-1600 RIANEVVYL
+1600 RIANEVVNL
-1609 NFNIE
+1609 NLNID
-1614 QKLELMRTLTLAK
+1614 QKLELMRTLALTQ
-1627 ADKDKLLNI
+1627 ADKDKLRNI

-1659 LSENKTISPKDLHEI
+1659 LTENKAISPKDLHNI
-1674 AFIIEN
+1674 AITIEN
-1680 SYLDEKYMET
+1680 SSLDKKYMDAV
-1690 IPKALVMRR
+1690 PNALVMTR
-1699 EDKKALRD
+1699 EDKETLRD
-1707 IIREKAKQQTEKKQ
+1707 MIRERAKRQTEKKQ

-1727 KINGKTIAEVVDD
+1727 KINGKTIAEVLDD

-1755 KENQKVEPEIL
+1755 KENKKVEPEIL

-1776 KLNEINRRNMPYM
+1776 KLNEINRRNIPHM

-1796 KKELNEITNEKT
+1796 KEELSEIINEKT

-1830 SQGLNNLDSKPKNP
+1830 SQGLNNLDSNPKDP

-1884 NLLNAVVQNKIVS
+1884 NLLNVVVQNKIVS

-1967 KKQENEADI
+1967 KKQENEEDI

-2037 MLTLTKEDKKEL
+2037 MLTLTNEDKKEL

-2063 PELDRTNLNPI
+2063 PELDRTNPNPI

-2106 SLSQES
+2106 SLSQGS

>member
-66 DDMKALVALGKDL
+66 DDIKALVALGKDL
-79 SKYDPA
+79 SKYAPA

-116 QSHASRL
+116 QSHAYRL

-155 GILLHLPL
+155 GI
-163 IPEEKDLLQ
+163 LLQ

-235 KQLKPRNRI
+235 KQLQPRNRI

-436 KLLQPRNRIAQPKD
+436 KLLQPRNRIAQPK
-450 QPALAYELTEEKKQ
+450 
-464 SINTE
+464 N
-469 TLVIDKDLSKGN
+469 
-481 PTSSEG
+481 
-487 NISDLPLIPE
+487 
-497 EKNLLQ
+497 
-503 PSNRIAQ
+503 
-510 PEGQPALAYELTEEK
+510 QPALAYELTEEK
-525 KQSTNMETLVALDKD
+525 KQSTNMETLVVLDKD
-540 LSKDDPTSSGGN
+540 LSKDDPTSSEGN

-558 NPEEKNLLQPSNR
+558 NPEEKKLLQPSNR
-571 IAQPEDQ
+571 IAQPKDQ

-592 INTETLVI
+592 TSMETLVI
-600 DKDLSKGNPTSSEGN
+600 DKDLSKGDPT
-615 ISDLPLIPEEKNL
+615 
-628 LQPSN
+628 
-633 RIAQPEDQPALAYEL
+633 
-648 ADEKKQSTNMETLVA
+648 
-663 LDKDLSKGD
+663 
-672 PNSTEGNISDLPL
+672 STEGNISNLPL

-698 EMESIDRTFF
+698 EMDSEDRTFF

-803 KEKLETIATEILDL
+803 KEKL
-817 NLGEEQER
+817 
-825 EVIAKLEIS
+825 
-834 KEDRATL
+834 
-841 EEIYREKRDLLQTQ
+841 
-855 ESQKD
+855 
-860 AEIKAATLAIT
+860 
-871 NTYELSVE
+871 
-879 KTTPQEKL
+879 

-927 LKKIQESQ
+927 LKKIQENQ

-943 TIAFTNIYKLSE
+943 TIAFKNIYKLSE

-993 DKDTLRK
+993 DKDTLRTIYKELKIIQESQKDANIKAITIAITNIYKLSEDQSNSQNNLKAIAKTIWALDLSDEQKREVILELEIPKKDKDTLRK
-1000 MYTNE
+1000 MYSNK
-1005 LEKKLQE
+1005 LEKKLQK

-1057 GKGKDIFHLLEI
+1057 GMGKDIFHLLEI
-1069 KTRDRETLRTIY
+1069 KTRDRKTLRTIY

-1086 TQESQKDANIEV
+1086 TQESQKDANIKA
-1098 ATLTITNIYE
+1098 ATLAITNIYE

-1122 TAKTIVD
+1122 IAKTIVD
-1129 LDLSDEQKREVILEL
+1129 LDLSEEQKREVILEL

-1166 NGERIATA
+1166 NGERVSI
-1174 ISSKYQLSVEKT
+1174 
-1186 TPQEKLNT
+1186 
-1194 IAKKITKLNLSD
+1194 
-1206 EQKREVILKLKI
+1206 
-1218 PEKNKTTLREMYSNE
+1218 
-1233 LEKNLNGERVA
+1233 
-1244 TAISSKYQ
+1244 
-1252 LSVEKTTPQEK
+1252 
-1263 LNTIAKKITKLNL
+1263 
-1276 SDEQKREVILKLKIP
+1276 
-1291 EKNKTTLREM
+1291 
-1301 YSNEL
+1301 
-1306 EKNLNGERVATA
+1306 ATA

-1384 KIVTK
+1384 KIFT
-1389 AIDISSKY
+1389 AATAISSKY

-1407 EKLKAIANELIDLN
+1407 EKLKGIANELIDLN
-1421 LSKVQEKEKEIIHL
+1421 LSKAQEKEKEKEIIHL

-1451 ELKKIQVIKKVAPL
+1451 ELKKIQVIKKAATL

-1510 PEKDRDTLLSIYEEQ
+1510 PEKDQDTLLSIYEEQ
-1525 KKVANI
+1525 KKAANI
-1531 AIIKKYQPTA
+1531 AIIKKYQPNA
-1541 LYDLKEIAKHIA
+1541 QYDLKEIAKHIA

-1561 KKSTESEQLFQ
+1561 KKSTESKQLFQ
-1572 QNVNAV
+1572 QNVHAV

-1585 HQLSENRPATSNKLH
+1585 HQLSEKRPANPNKLH
-1600 RIANEVVYL
+1600 RIANEVVNL
-1609 NFNIE
+1609 NLNID
-1614 QKLELMRTLTLAK
+1614 QKLELMRTLALTQ
-1627 ADKDKLLNI
+1627 ADKDKLRNI

-1659 LSENKTISPKDLHEI
+1659 LSENKTISPKDLHNI
-1674 AFIIEN
+1674 AITIEN
-1680 SYLDEKYMET
+1680 SSLDKKYMDT
-1690 IPKALVMRR
+1690 VSNALVMTR
-1699 EDKKALRD
+1699 EDKETLRD
-1707 IIREKAKQQTEKKQ
+1707 MIRERAKQQTEKKQ

-1727 KINGKTIAEVVDD
+1727 KINGKTIAEVLDD

-1749 NTALEL
+1749 DTALEL
-1755 KENQKVEPEIL
+1755 KENEKVKPEIL

-1776 KLNEINRRNMPYM
+1776 KLNEINRRNIPYM

-1796 KKELNEITNEKT
+1796 KEELSEIINEKT

-1830 SQGLNNLDSKPKNP
+1830 SQGLNNLDSNPKDP

-1884 NLLNAVVQNKIVS
+1884 NLLNVVVQNKIVS

-1904 VNYQLSENKTTS
+1904 VNYQLSENKTIS

-1923 AITIENSYLDEKYMD
+1923 AITIENSYLDKKYMD

-1946 RIEEKEAL
+1946 RREDKEAL
-1954 RDIIR
+1954 QDIIR

-2063 PELDRTNLNPI
+2063 PELDRTNPNPI

-2106 SLSQES
+2106 SLSQGS

>member
-1 MEKLNKKNGEK
+1 M
-12 VSVQSKNQR
+12 
-21 GIFYRLKDRLKLN
+21 
-34 KKNGKKVIVQAEDQ
+34 
-48 PSLAYELTNK
+48 
-58 YKLEKNKS
+58 
-66 DDMKALVALGKDL
+66 
-79 SKYDPA
+79 
-85 TIEGILFY
+85 
-93 LPLTPEKKN
+93 
-102 LFQPRNR
+102 
-109 IVQPEDQ
+109 
-116 QSHASRL
+116 
-123 TNKYELKMERTNPE
+123 
-137 KFAKLGRE
+137 
-145 LSRYDPATIE
+145 
-155 GILLHLPL
+155 
-163 IPEEKDLLQ
+163 
-172 PRNRIVQPEDQLEL
+172 
-186 ADRLIDK
+186 
-193 YKLKNKHTNLKTMAA
+193 
-208 LGKDLSRYD
+208 
-217 PDSTEGILL
+217 
-226 HLPLIPEEK
+226 
-235 KQLKPRNRI
+235 
-244 VQPEDQLELAYR
+244 
-256 ITKKYK
+256 
-262 LKHQHTNL
+262 
-270 KTFVALGKD
+270 
-279 LSRYDPDSTE
+279 
-289 GILLHLPLIPEE
+289 
-301 KNLLQPRNRIVKPED
+301 
-316 RLELADRLTDKY
+316 
-328 NLKMER
+328 
-334 TDPVTFAKLDREL
+334 
-347 SKYDSDSTAGILLHL
+347 
-362 PLIPEEKNLL
+362 
-372 QPRNRIVKPE
+372 
-382 NQPNLAYRLTKKY
+382 
-395 KLKNQHTNVKTLV
+395 
-408 ALGKELS
+408 
-415 KYDPNSTE
+415 
-423 GILLLLPLIPEEK
+423 
-436 KLLQPRNRIAQPKD
+436 
-450 QPALAYELTEEKKQ
+450 
-464 SINTE
+464 
-469 TLVIDKDLSKGN
+469 
-481 PTSSEG
+481 
-487 NISDLPLIPE
+487 
-497 EKNLLQ
+497 
-503 PSNRIAQ
+503 
-510 PEGQPALAYELTEEK
+510 
-525 KQSTNMETLVALDKD
+525 
-540 LSKDDPTSSGGN
+540 
-552 ISNLPL
+552 
-558 NPEEKNLLQPSNR
+558 
-571 IAQPEDQ
+571 
-578 PALAYELTEEKKQS
+578 
-592 INTETLVI
+592 
-600 DKDLSKGNPTSSEGN
+600 
-615 ISDLPLIPEEKNL
+615 IPEEKNL

-1122 TAKTIVD
+1122 KAKTIVD
-1129 LDLSDEQKREVILEL
+1129 LDLSDEQKREVILKL
-1144 KIPEKDKAT
+1144 KIPEKNKTT

-1194 IAKKITKLNLSD
+1194 IAKKITKLN
-1206 EQKREVILKLKI
+1206 
-1218 PEKNKTTLREMYSNE
+1218 
-1233 LEKNLNGERVA
+1233 
-1244 TAISSKYQ
+1244 
-1252 LSVEKTTPQEK
+1252 
-1263 LNTIAKKITKLNL
+1263 
-1276 SDEQKREVILKLKIP
+1276 
-1291 EKNKTTLREM
+1291 
-1301 YSNEL
+1301 
-1306 EKNLNGERVATA
+1306 
-1318 ISSKYQLSVEKTTPQ
+1318 
-1333 EKLNTIAKKIT
+1333 
-1344 KLDLSDEQKREVIRI
+1344 LSDEQKREVIRI

>member
-34 KKNGKKVIVQAEDQ
+34 KKNGKKVIVQPEDQ
-48 PSLAYELTNK
+48 SSLAYELTNK

-79 SKYDPA
+79 SKYAPA

-116 QSHASRL
+116 QSHAYRL

-235 KQLKPRNRI
+235 KQLQPRNRI

-279 LSRYDPDSTE
+279 LSRYDPDSTA

-347 SKYDSDSTAGILLHL
+347 SKYDSDSTEGILLHL
-362 PLIPEEKNLL
+362 PPIPEEKNLL

-436 KLLQPRNRIAQPKD
+436 KLLQPRNRIAQPEN
-450 QPALAYELTEEKKQ
+450 QPALAYALTEEKKQ
-464 SINTE
+464 STNTE
-469 TLVIDKDLSKGN
+469 TLVIDKDLSKGD

-487 NISDLPLIPE
+487 NIS
-497 EKNLLQ
+497 N
-503 PSNRIAQ
+503 
-510 PEGQPALAYELTEEK
+510 
-525 KQSTNMETLVALDKD
+525 
-540 LSKDDPTSSGGN
+540 
-552 ISNLPL
+552 
-558 NPEEKNLLQPSNR
+558 
-571 IAQPEDQ
+571 
-578 PALAYELTEEKKQS
+578 
-592 INTETLVI
+592 
-600 DKDLSKGNPTSSEGN
+600 
-615 ISDLPLIPEEKNL
+615 
-628 LQPSN
+628 
-633 RIAQPEDQPALAYEL
+633 
-648 ADEKKQSTNMETLVA
+648 
-663 LDKDLSKGD
+663 
-672 PNSTEGNISDLPL
+672 LPL

-698 EMESIDRTFF
+698 EMDSEDRTFF
-708 IDYLNEQHNL
+708 IDYLNEKHNL

-729 AALIEDLDKFYYLPL
+729 AALIEDLDTFYYLPL

-783 NNATLAIT
+783 NNATLGIT

-834 KEDRATL
+834 KEDRTTL

-860 AEIKAATLAIT
+860 AEIKAATI
-871 NTYELSVE
+871 
-879 KTTPQEKL
+879 
-887 KAIANELIN
+887 
-896 RNLSTLQE
+896 
-904 HEIIYLLE
+904 
-912 IETKDRDTLRTIYKE
+912 
-927 LKKIQESQ
+927 
-935 KDANVKAV
+935 
-943 TIAFTNIYKLSE
+943 
-955 DQPNSQNNLK
+955 
-965 AIAKTIV
+965 
-972 DLDLSDEQKR
+972 
-982 EVILELEIPKK
+982 
-993 DKDTLRK
+993 
-1000 MYTNE
+1000 
-1005 LEKKLQE
+1005 
-1012 LHWERV
+1012 
-1018 SIATAISSKYLLSI
+1018 
-1032 EKTTPQEKLKAIAN
+1032 
-1046 ELMDLNPSEVQ
+1046 
-1057 GKGKDIFHLLEI
+1057 
-1069 KTRDRETLRTIY
+1069 
-1081 NELKK
+1081 
-1086 TQESQKDANIEV
+1086 
-1098 ATLTITNIYE
+1098 
-1108 LSKDQSNSPEKLNK
+1108 
-1122 TAKTIVD
+1122 
-1129 LDLSDEQKREVILEL
+1129 
-1144 KIPEKDKAT
+1144 
-1153 LREMYSNELEKNL
+1153 
-1166 NGERIATA
+1166 
-1174 ISSKYQLSVEKT
+1174 
-1186 TPQEKLNT
+1186 
-1194 IAKKITKLNLSD
+1194 
-1206 EQKREVILKLKI
+1206 
-1218 PEKNKTTLREMYSNE
+1218 
-1233 LEKNLNGERVA
+1233 
-1244 TAISSKYQ
+1244 
-1252 LSVEKTTPQEK
+1252 
-1263 LNTIAKKITKLNL
+1263 
-1276 SDEQKREVILKLKIP
+1276 
-1291 EKNKTTLREM
+1291 
-1301 YSNEL
+1301 
-1306 EKNLNGERVATA
+1306 
-1318 ISSKYQLSVEKTTPQ
+1318 
-1333 EKLNTIAKKIT
+1333 
-1344 KLDLSDEQKREVIRI
+1344 
-1359 LEIPEK
+1359 
-1365 DQDTLREMY
+1365 
-1374 LNKFEEKLNW
+1374 
-1384 KIVTK
+1384 
-1389 AIDISSKY
+1389 
-1397 QLSVEKTTPQ
+1397 
-1407 EKLKAIANELIDLN
+1407 
-1421 LSKVQEKEKEIIHL
+1421 
-1435 LEIETED
+1435 
-1442 RDTLRTIYK
+1442 
-1451 ELKKIQVIKKVAPL
+1451 

-1489 KIANLDLTDE
+1489 KIAKLDLSDE

-1510 PEKDRDTLLSIYEEQ
+1510 PEKDQDTLLSIYEEQ
-1525 KKVANI
+1525 KKAATI
-1531 AIIKKYQPTA
+1531 AIIKKYKPNAQH
-1541 LYDLKEIAKHIA
+1541 DLKEIAKHIA

-1572 QNVNAV
+1572 QNVHAV

-1585 HQLSENRPATSNKLH
+1585 HQLSEDRPATSNKLH

-1614 QKLELMRTLTLAK
+1614 QKLELMRTLALAK

-1652 EIKVAYQ
+1652 EIKVDYQ
-1659 LSENKTISPKDLHEI
+1659 LSKHKTISPKDLHEI
-1674 AFIIEN
+1674 AIIIEN
-1680 SYLDEKYMET
+1680 SYLDEKYMEKV
-1690 IPKALVMRR
+1690 PKALGMRR
-1699 EDKKALRD
+1699 EDKETLRD
-1707 IIREKAKQQTEKKQ
+1707 IIRERAKQQTEKKQ

-1727 KINGKTIAEVVDD
+1727 KINGNTIAEVLDD

-1755 KENQKVEPEIL
+1755 KENKKVEPEIL

-1796 KKELNEITNEKT
+1796 KK
-1808 TLLNKELEI
+1808 
-1817 SQEPAKMNLSSTL
+1817 
-1830 SQGLNNLDSKPKNP
+1830 
-1844 LQTSPK
+1844 
-1850 PNLRTLLNQSENTPG
+1850 
-1865 LEPNTS
+1865 
-1871 PKPGTLPK
+1871 
-1879 APARI
+1879 
-1884 NLLNAVVQNKIVS
+1884 
-1897 LLAETIK
+1897 
-1904 VNYQLSENKTTS
+1904 
-1916 PKDLHEI
+1916 
-1923 AITIENSYLDEKYMD
+1923 
-1938 TLSDNLVM
+1938 
-1946 RIEEKEAL
+1946 
-1954 RDIIR
+1954 
-1959 ERAKQQTD
+1959 RA
-1967 KKQENEADI
+1967 
-1976 KINGKTIAEV
+1976 
-1986 VDDNA
+1986 
-1991 LLLSRAMNTALALK
+1991 
-2005 ENQKVEPKMLS
+2005 
-2016 TMAEFIGSRKLNEIN
+2016 
-2031 RRNIPY
+2031 
-2037 MLTLTKEDKKEL
+2037 
-2049 NEIINGKTTLLSKL
+2049 
-2063 PELDRTNLNPI
+2063 
-2074 DQVPLPLNQRLSN
+2074 
-2087 RGSEQ
+2087 
-2092 NTLPKPNKNIKQMN
+2092 
-2106 SLSQES
+2106 
-2112 AEVSR
+2112 

>member
-578 PALAYELTEEKKQS
+578 PALAYEL
-592 INTETLVI
+592 
-600 DKDLSKGNPTSSEGN
+600 
-615 ISDLPLIPEEKNL
+615 
-628 LQPSN
+628 
-633 RIAQPEDQPALAYEL
+633 

-1166 NGERIATA
+1166 NGERI
-1174 ISSKYQLSVEKT
+1174 
-1186 TPQEKLNT
+1186 
-1194 IAKKITKLNLSD
+1194 
-1206 EQKREVILKLKI
+1206 
-1218 PEKNKTTLREMYSNE
+1218 
-1233 LEKNLNGERVA
+1233 A

>member
-34 KKNGKKVIVQAEDQ
+34 KKNGKKVIVQPEDQ
-48 PSLAYELTNK
+48 SSLAYELTNK

-79 SKYDPA
+79 SKYAPA

-116 QSHASRL
+116 QSHAYRL

-316 RLELADRLTDKY
+316 RLEIADRLTDKY

-347 SKYDSDSTAGILLHL
+347 SKYDSDSTEGILLHL
-362 PLIPEEKNLL
+362 PLIPEEKKLL
-372 QPRNRIVKPE
+372 QPRNRIVNPE

-423 GILLLLPLIPEEK
+423 GILLLLPLNPEEK

-464 SINTE
+464 S
-469 TLVIDKDLSKGN
+469 
-481 PTSSEG
+481 
-487 NISDLPLIPE
+487 
-497 EKNLLQ
+497 
-503 PSNRIAQ
+503 
-510 PEGQPALAYELTEEK
+510 
-525 KQSTNMETLVALDKD
+525 TNVETLVALDKD
-540 LSKDDPTSSGGN
+540 LSKDDPTLSEGN

-571 IAQPEDQ
+571 IAQPKDQ

-592 INTETLVI
+592 TNTETLVI
-600 DKDLSKGNPTSSEGN
+600 DKDLSKGDPTSSEGN
-615 ISDLPLIPEEKNL
+615 ISN
-628 LQPSN
+628 
-633 RIAQPEDQPALAYEL
+633 
-648 ADEKKQSTNMETLVA
+648 
-663 LDKDLSKGD
+663 
-672 PNSTEGNISDLPL
+672 LPL
-685 NPEEKNLLQQRTI
+685 NSEEKNLLQQRTI
-698 EMESIDRTFF
+698 EMDSEDRTFF
-708 IDYLNEQHNL
+708 IDHFNEKHSL

-757 IINRDDVYELLN
+757 IINRDDVRELLN

-775 NELITQVI
+775 NKLITQVI

-791 NKYQLLENQSVP
+791 SKYQLVENQSVP
-803 KEKLETIATEILDL
+803 KEKLEAIATEIMNL
-817 NLGEEQER
+817 NLVEEQKR

-841 EEIYREKRDLLQTQ
+841 GEIYREKRDLLQTQ

-860 AEIKAATLAIT
+860 AEIKAATI
-871 NTYELSVE
+871 
-879 KTTPQEKL
+879 
-887 KAIANELIN
+887 
-896 RNLSTLQE
+896 
-904 HEIIYLLE
+904 
-912 IETKDRDTLRTIYKE
+912 
-927 LKKIQESQ
+927 
-935 KDANVKAV
+935 
-943 TIAFTNIYKLSE
+943 
-955 DQPNSQNNLK
+955 
-965 AIAKTIV
+965 
-972 DLDLSDEQKR
+972 
-982 EVILELEIPKK
+982 
-993 DKDTLRK
+993 
-1000 MYTNE
+1000 
-1005 LEKKLQE
+1005 
-1012 LHWERV
+1012 
-1018 SIATAISSKYLLSI
+1018 
-1032 EKTTPQEKLKAIAN
+1032 
-1046 ELMDLNPSEVQ
+1046 
-1057 GKGKDIFHLLEI
+1057 
-1069 KTRDRETLRTIY
+1069 
-1081 NELKK
+1081 
-1086 TQESQKDANIEV
+1086 
-1098 ATLTITNIYE
+1098 
-1108 LSKDQSNSPEKLNK
+1108 
-1122 TAKTIVD
+1122 
-1129 LDLSDEQKREVILEL
+1129 
-1144 KIPEKDKAT
+1144 
-1153 LREMYSNELEKNL
+1153 
-1166 NGERIATA
+1166 
-1174 ISSKYQLSVEKT
+1174 
-1186 TPQEKLNT
+1186 
-1194 IAKKITKLNLSD
+1194 
-1206 EQKREVILKLKI
+1206 
-1218 PEKNKTTLREMYSNE
+1218 
-1233 LEKNLNGERVA
+1233 
-1244 TAISSKYQ
+1244 
-1252 LSVEKTTPQEK
+1252 
-1263 LNTIAKKITKLNL
+1263 
-1276 SDEQKREVILKLKIP
+1276 
-1291 EKNKTTLREM
+1291 
-1301 YSNEL
+1301 
-1306 EKNLNGERVATA
+1306 
-1318 ISSKYQLSVEKTTPQ
+1318 
-1333 EKLNTIAKKIT
+1333 
-1344 KLDLSDEQKREVIRI
+1344 
-1359 LEIPEK
+1359 
-1365 DQDTLREMY
+1365 
-1374 LNKFEEKLNW
+1374 
-1384 KIVTK
+1384 
-1389 AIDISSKY
+1389 
-1397 QLSVEKTTPQ
+1397 
-1407 EKLKAIANELIDLN
+1407 
-1421 LSKVQEKEKEIIHL
+1421 
-1435 LEIETED
+1435 
-1442 RDTLRTIYK
+1442 
-1451 ELKKIQVIKKVAPL
+1451 

-1489 KIANLDLTDE
+1489 KIAKLDLSDE
-1499 QKREVILELKI
+1499 QKREVIFELKI
-1510 PEKDRDTLLSIYEEQ
+1510 PEKDQDTLLSIYEEQ
-1525 KKVANI
+1525 KKAANI
-1531 AIIKKYQPTA
+1531 AIIKKYKPNAQH
-1541 LYDLKEIAKHIA
+1541 DLKEIAKHIA

-1572 QNVNAV
+1572 QNVHAV

-1585 HQLSENRPATSNKLH
+1585 HQLSEKRPANPNKLH
-1600 RIANEVVYL
+1600 RIANEVVNL
-1609 NFNIE
+1609 NLNID
-1614 QKLELMRTLTLAK
+1614 QKLELMRTLALTQ
-1627 ADKDKLLNI
+1627 ADKDKLRNI

-1659 LSENKTISPKDLHEI
+1659 LSENKTISPKDLHNI
-1674 AFIIEN
+1674 AITIEN
-1680 SYLDEKYMET
+1680 SYLDEKYMDT
-1690 IPKALVMRR
+1690 VSDNLVMRR
-1699 EDKKALRD
+1699 EDKEALRD
-1707 IIREKAKQQTEKKQ
+1707 IIRERAKQQTEKKQ

-1727 KINGKTIAEVVDD
+1727 KINGKTMAEVLDD

-1749 NTALEL
+1749 NTALAL

-1796 KKELNEITNEKT
+1796 KKELNEIINEKT

-1884 NLLNAVVQNKIVS
+1884 NLLNVVVQNKIVS

-1904 VNYQLSENKTTS
+1904 VNYQLSENKTIS

-1991 LLLSRAMNTALALK
+1991 LLLSRAMNTALALN

-2063 PELDRTNLNPI
+2063 PELDRTNPNPI
-2074 DQVPLPLNQRLSN
+2074 DQVPLPLNQKLSN

-2106 SLSQES
+2106 SLSQGS

>member
-481 PTSSEG
+481 PTSS
-487 NISDLPLIPE
+487 
-497 EKNLLQ
+497 
-503 PSNRIAQ
+503 
-510 PEGQPALAYELTEEK
+510 
-525 KQSTNMETLVALDKD
+525 
-540 LSKDDPTSSGGN
+540 
-552 ISNLPL
+552 
-558 NPEEKNLLQPSNR
+558 
-571 IAQPEDQ
+571 
-578 PALAYELTEEKKQS
+578 
-592 INTETLVI
+592 
-600 DKDLSKGNPTSSEGN
+600 
-615 ISDLPLIPEEKNL
+615 
-628 LQPSN
+628 
-633 RIAQPEDQPALAYEL
+633 
-648 ADEKKQSTNMETLVA
+648 
-663 LDKDLSKGD
+663 
-672 PNSTEGNISDLPL
+672 EGNISDLPL

-1166 NGERIATA
+1166 NGERI
-1174 ISSKYQLSVEKT
+1174 
-1186 TPQEKLNT
+1186 
-1194 IAKKITKLNLSD
+1194 
-1206 EQKREVILKLKI
+1206 
-1218 PEKNKTTLREMYSNE
+1218 
-1233 LEKNLNGERVA
+1233 
-1244 TAISSKYQ
+1244 
-1252 LSVEKTTPQEK
+1252 
-1263 LNTIAKKITKLNL
+1263 
-1276 SDEQKREVILKLKIP
+1276 
-1291 EKNKTTLREM
+1291 
-1301 YSNEL
+1301 
-1306 EKNLNGERVATA
+1306 ATA

>member
-34 KKNGKKVIVQAEDQ
+34 KKNGKKVIVQPEDQ
-48 PSLAYELTNK
+48 SSLAYELTNK

-79 SKYDPA
+79 SKYAPA

-116 QSHASRL
+116 QSHAYRL

-279 LSRYDPDSTE
+279 LSRYDPDSTA

-347 SKYDSDSTAGILLHL
+347 SKYDSDSTEGILLHL

-372 QPRNRIVKPE
+372 QPRNRIVNPE

-423 GILLLLPLIPEEK
+423 GILLLLPLNPEEK

-464 SINTE
+464 S
-469 TLVIDKDLSKGN
+469 
-481 PTSSEG
+481 
-487 NISDLPLIPE
+487 
-497 EKNLLQ
+497 
-503 PSNRIAQ
+503 
-510 PEGQPALAYELTEEK
+510 
-525 KQSTNMETLVALDKD
+525 TNVETLVALDKD
-540 LSKDDPTSSGGN
+540 LSKDDPTLSEGN

-558 NPEEKNLLQPSNR
+558 NS
-571 IAQPEDQ
+571 
-578 PALAYELTEEKKQS
+578 
-592 INTETLVI
+592 
-600 DKDLSKGNPTSSEGN
+600 
-615 ISDLPLIPEEKNL
+615 
-628 LQPSN
+628 
-633 RIAQPEDQPALAYEL
+633 
-648 ADEKKQSTNMETLVA
+648 
-663 LDKDLSKGD
+663 
-672 PNSTEGNISDLPL
+672 
-685 NPEEKNLLQQRTI
+685 EEKNLLQQRTI
-698 EMESIDRTFF
+698 EMDSEDRTFF
-708 IDYLNEQHNL
+708 IDHFNEKHSL

-757 IINRDDVYELLN
+757 IINRDDVRELLN

-775 NELITQVI
+775 NKLITQVI

-791 NKYQLLENQSVP
+791 SKYQLVENQSVP
-803 KEKLETIATEILDL
+803 KEKLEAIATEIMNL
-817 NLGEEQER
+817 NLVEEQKR

-841 EEIYREKRDLLQTQ
+841 GEIYREKQDLLQTQ

-860 AEIKAATLAIT
+860 AEIKAATIAIT
-871 NTYELSVE
+871 TKYE
-879 KTTPQEKL
+879 
-887 KAIANELIN
+887 
-896 RNLSTLQE
+896 
-904 HEIIYLLE
+904 
-912 IETKDRDTLRTIYKE
+912 
-927 LKKIQESQ
+927 
-935 KDANVKAV
+935 
-943 TIAFTNIYKLSE
+943 LSE
-955 DQPNSQNNLK
+955 DQ
-965 AIAKTIV
+965 
-972 DLDLSDEQKR
+972 
-982 EVILELEIPKK
+982 
-993 DKDTLRK
+993 
-1000 MYTNE
+1000 
-1005 LEKKLQE
+1005 
-1012 LHWERV
+1012 
-1018 SIATAISSKYLLSI
+1018 
-1032 EKTTPQEKLKAIAN
+1032 
-1046 ELMDLNPSEVQ
+1046 
-1057 GKGKDIFHLLEI
+1057 
-1069 KTRDRETLRTIY
+1069 
-1081 NELKK
+1081 
-1086 TQESQKDANIEV
+1086 
-1098 ATLTITNIYE
+1098 
-1108 LSKDQSNSPEKLNK
+1108 SNSSEKLNK
-1122 TAKTIVD
+1122 TAKKIAK

-1144 KIPEKDKAT
+1144 KIPEKD
-1153 LREMYSNELEKNL
+1153 
-1166 NGERIATA
+1166 
-1174 ISSKYQLSVEKT
+1174 Q
-1186 TPQEKLNT
+1186 
-1194 IAKKITKLNLSD
+1194 
-1206 EQKREVILKLKI
+1206 
-1218 PEKNKTTLREMYSNE
+1218 
-1233 LEKNLNGERVA
+1233 
-1244 TAISSKYQ
+1244 
-1252 LSVEKTTPQEK
+1252 
-1263 LNTIAKKITKLNL
+1263 
-1276 SDEQKREVILKLKIP
+1276 
-1291 EKNKTTLREM
+1291 
-1301 YSNEL
+1301 
-1306 EKNLNGERVATA
+1306 
-1318 ISSKYQLSVEKTTPQ
+1318 
-1333 EKLNTIAKKIT
+1333 
-1344 KLDLSDEQKREVIRI
+1344 
-1359 LEIPEK
+1359 
-1365 DQDTLREMY
+1365 
-1374 LNKFEEKLNW
+1374 
-1384 KIVTK
+1384 
-1389 AIDISSKY
+1389 
-1397 QLSVEKTTPQ
+1397 
-1407 EKLKAIANELIDLN
+1407 
-1421 LSKVQEKEKEIIHL
+1421 
-1435 LEIETED
+1435 
-1442 RDTLRTIYK
+1442 
-1451 ELKKIQVIKKVAPL
+1451 
-1465 AITTKY
+1465 
-1471 ELSEDQ
+1471 
-1477 SNSPEKLNKTAK
+1477 
-1489 KIANLDLTDE
+1489 
-1499 QKREVILELKI
+1499 
-1510 PEKDRDTLLSIYEEQ
+1510 DTLLSIYEEQ
-1525 KKVANI
+1525 KKAATI
-1531 AIIKKYQPTA
+1531 AIIKKYKPNAQH
-1541 LYDLKEIAKHIA
+1541 DLKEIAKHIA

-1585 HQLSENRPATSNKLH
+1585 HQLSEKRPANPNKLH
-1600 RIANEVVYL
+1600 RIANEVVNL
-1609 NFNIE
+1609 NLNID
-1614 QKLELMRTLTLAK
+1614 QKLELMRTLALTQ
-1627 ADKDKLLNI
+1627 ADKDKLRNI

-1646 VSLLAE
+1646 VPLLAE

-1659 LSENKTISPKDLHEI
+1659 LSENKTISPKDLHNI
-1674 AFIIEN
+1674 AITIEN
-1680 SYLDEKYMET
+1680 SSLDKKY
-1690 IPKALVMRR
+1690 IDAVPNALVMTR
-1699 EDKKALRD
+1699 EDKETLRD
-1707 IIREKAKQQTEKKQ
+1707 MIRERAKQQTEIKQ

-1727 KINGKTIAEVVDD
+1727 KINGKTIAEVLDD

-1755 KENQKVEPEIL
+1755 KENKKVEPEIL

-1884 NLLNAVVQNKIVS
+1884 NLLNVVVQNKIVS

-1904 VNYQLSENKTTS
+1904 VNYQLSENKTIS

-1991 LLLSRAMNTALALK
+1991 LLLSRAMNTALALN

-2063 PELDRTNLNPI
+2063 PELDRTNPNPI

-2087 RGSEQ
+2087 LGSEQ
-2092 NTLPKPNKNIKQMN
+2092 NTPPKPNKNIKQMN
-2106 SLSQES
+2106 SLSQGS

>member
-34 KKNGKKVIVQAEDQ
+34 KKNGKKVIVQPEDQ
-48 PSLAYELTNK
+48 LSLAYELTNK

-79 SKYDPA
+79 SKYAPA

-116 QSHASRL
+116 QSHAYRL

-235 KQLKPRNRI
+235 KQLQPRNRI

-347 SKYDSDSTAGILLHL
+347 SKYDSDSTEGILLHL

-464 SINTE
+464 STNME
-469 TLVIDKDLSKGN
+469 TLVALDKDLSKDD

-487 NISDLPLIPE
+487 NISNLPLNPK

-503 PSNRIAQ
+503 PSNKIAQ
-510 PEGQPALAYELTEEK
+510 PEDQPALAYELTEEK

-540 LSKDDPTSSGGN
+540 LSKDDPTSSEGN

-558 NPEEKNLLQPSNR
+558 NPEEKKLLQPSNR

-592 INTETLVI
+592 
-600 DKDLSKGNPTSSEGN
+600 
-615 ISDLPLIPEEKNL
+615 
-628 LQPSN
+628 
-633 RIAQPEDQPALAYEL
+633 
-648 ADEKKQSTNMETLVA
+648 TNMETLVT
-663 LDKDLSKGD
+663 LDKDLSKDD
-672 PNSTEGNISDLPL
+672 PTSSGGNISNRPL
-685 NPEEKNLLQQRTI
+685 NPEEKKLLQQRTI

-803 KEKLETIATEILDL
+803 KEKLETITTEILDL

-860 AEIKAATLAIT
+860 AEIKAATIAIT

-935 KDANVKAV
+935 KDANIKAV
-943 TIAFTNIYKLSE
+943 TLAITNIYKLSE

-1000 MYTNE
+1000 MYSNK
-1005 LEKKLQE
+1005 LEKKLQK

-1057 GKGKDIFHLLEI
+1057 GIGKDIFHLLEM
-1069 KTRDRETLRTIY
+1069 KTRDRKTLRTIY

-1086 TQESQKDANIEV
+1086 TQESQKYANIKA

-1144 KIPEKDKAT
+1144 KIPEKDK
-1153 LREMYSNELEKNL
+1153 
-1166 NGERIATA
+1166 
-1174 ISSKYQLSVEKT
+1174 
-1186 TPQEKLNT
+1186 
-1194 IAKKITKLNLSD
+1194 
-1206 EQKREVILKLKI
+1206 
-1218 PEKNKTTLREMYSNE
+1218 TTLREMYSNE
-1233 LEKNLNGERVA
+1233 LEKNLNGERVS
-1244 TAISSKYQ
+1244 I
-1252 LSVEKTTPQEK
+1252 
-1263 LNTIAKKITKLNL
+1263 
-1276 SDEQKREVILKLKIP
+1276 
-1291 EKNKTTLREM
+1291 
-1301 YSNEL
+1301 
-1306 EKNLNGERVATA
+1306 ATA

-1384 KIVTK
+1384 KIFT
-1389 AIDISSKY
+1389 AATAISSKY

-1407 EKLKAIANELIDLN
+1407 EKLKGIANELIDLN
-1421 LSKVQEKEKEIIHL
+1421 LSKAQEKEKEIIHL
-1435 LEIETED
+1435 LAIETED

-1451 ELKKIQVIKKVAPL
+1451 ELKKIQVIKKVATL

-1489 KIANLDLTDE
+1489 KIAKLDLSDE
-1499 QKREVILELKI
+1499 QKREVIFELKI

-1531 AIIKKYQPTA
+1531 AIIKKYQPNA
-1541 LYDLKEIAKHIA
+1541 QYDLKEIAKHIA

-1585 HQLSENRPATSNKLH
+1585 HQLSEDRPATSNKLH
-1600 RIANEVVYL
+1600 RIANEVVNL
-1609 NFNIE
+1609 NLNID
-1614 QKLELMRTLTLAK
+1614 QKLELMRTLALTQ
-1627 ADKDKLLNI
+1627 ADKDKLRNI

-1674 AFIIEN
+1674 AITIEN
-1680 SYLDEKYMET
+1680 SSLDKKYMDT
-1690 IPKALVMRR
+1690 VSNALVMTR
-1699 EDKKALRD
+1699 EDKETLRD
-1707 IIREKAKQQTEKKQ
+1707 MIRERAKQQTEKKQ
-1721 ENEADI
+1721 ENEVDI
-1727 KINGKTIAEVVDD
+1727 KINGKTIAEVLDD

-1755 KENQKVEPEIL
+1755 KENKKVEPEIL

-1884 NLLNAVVQNKIVS
+1884 NLLNVVVQNKIVS

-1904 VNYQLSENKTTS
+1904 VNYQLSENKTIS

-2037 MLTLTKEDKKEL
+2037 MLTLTIEDKKEL

-2063 PELDRTNLNPI
+2063 PELDRTNPNPI

-2106 SLSQES
+2106 SLSQGS

>member
-1 MEKLNKKNGEK
+1 M
-12 VSVQSKNQR
+12 
-21 GIFYRLKDRLKLN
+21 
-34 KKNGKKVIVQAEDQ
+34 
-48 PSLAYELTNK
+48 
-58 YKLEKNKS
+58 
-66 DDMKALVALGKDL
+66 
-79 SKYDPA
+79 
-85 TIEGILFY
+85 
-93 LPLTPEKKN
+93 
-102 LFQPRNR
+102 
-109 IVQPEDQ
+109 
-116 QSHASRL
+116 
-123 TNKYELKMERTNPE
+123 
-137 KFAKLGRE
+137 
-145 LSRYDPATIE
+145 
-155 GILLHLPL
+155 
-163 IPEEKDLLQ
+163 
-172 PRNRIVQPEDQLEL
+172 
-186 ADRLIDK
+186 
-193 YKLKNKHTNLKTMAA
+193 
-208 LGKDLSRYD
+208 
-217 PDSTEGILL
+217 
-226 HLPLIPEEK
+226 
-235 KQLKPRNRI
+235 
-244 VQPEDQLELAYR
+244 
-256 ITKKYK
+256 
-262 LKHQHTNL
+262 
-270 KTFVALGKD
+270 
-279 LSRYDPDSTE
+279 
-289 GILLHLPLIPEE
+289 
-301 KNLLQPRNRIVKPED
+301 
-316 RLELADRLTDKY
+316 
-328 NLKMER
+328 
-334 TDPVTFAKLDREL
+334 
-347 SKYDSDSTAGILLHL
+347 
-362 PLIPEEKNLL
+362 
-372 QPRNRIVKPE
+372 
-382 NQPNLAYRLTKKY
+382 
-395 KLKNQHTNVKTLV
+395 
-408 ALGKELS
+408 
-415 KYDPNSTE
+415 
-423 GILLLLPLIPEEK
+423 
-436 KLLQPRNRIAQPKD
+436 
-450 QPALAYELTEEKKQ
+450 
-464 SINTE
+464 
-469 TLVIDKDLSKGN
+469 
-481 PTSSEG
+481 
-487 NISDLPLIPE
+487 
-497 EKNLLQ
+497 
-503 PSNRIAQ
+503 
-510 PEGQPALAYELTEEK
+510 
-525 KQSTNMETLVALDKD
+525 
-540 LSKDDPTSSGGN
+540 
-552 ISNLPL
+552 
-558 NPEEKNLLQPSNR
+558 
-571 IAQPEDQ
+571 
-578 PALAYELTEEKKQS
+578 
-592 INTETLVI
+592 
-600 DKDLSKGNPTSSEGN
+600 
-615 ISDLPLIPEEKNL
+615 IPEEKNL

>member
-79 SKYDPA
+79 SKYAPA

-116 QSHASRL
+116 QSHAYRL

-235 KQLKPRNRI
+235 KQLQPRNRI

-316 RLELADRLTDKY
+316 RLELADRLTVKY

-362 PLIPEEKNLL
+362 PLIPEEKDLL

-415 KYDPNSTE
+415 KYDPNSTA
-423 GILLLLPLIPEEK
+423 GILLLLPLNPEEK

-464 SINTE
+464 S
-469 TLVIDKDLSKGN
+469 
-481 PTSSEG
+481 
-487 NISDLPLIPE
+487 
-497 EKNLLQ
+497 
-503 PSNRIAQ
+503 
-510 PEGQPALAYELTEEK
+510 
-525 KQSTNMETLVALDKD
+525 
-540 LSKDDPTSSGGN
+540 
-552 ISNLPL
+552 
-558 NPEEKNLLQPSNR
+558 
-571 IAQPEDQ
+571 
-578 PALAYELTEEKKQS
+578 
-592 INTETLVI
+592 
-600 DKDLSKGNPTSSEGN
+600 
-615 ISDLPLIPEEKNL
+615 
-628 LQPSN
+628 
-633 RIAQPEDQPALAYEL
+633 
-648 ADEKKQSTNMETLVA
+648 TNMETLVA

-672 PNSTEGNISDLPL
+672 PTSTEGNISNLPL

-803 KEKLETIATEILDL
+803 KEKLEAIATEILDL

-860 AEIKAATLAIT
+860 AEIKAATIAIT

-927 LKKIQESQ
+927 LKKIQENQ

-943 TIAFTNIYKLSE
+943 TIAFKNIYKLSE

-993 DKDTLRK
+993 DKDTLGTIYKELKIIQESQKDANIKAITIAITNIYKLSEDQSNSQNNLKAIAKTIVDLDLSDEQKREVILELEIPKKDKDTLRK
-1000 MYTNE
+1000 MYSNK
-1005 LEKKLQE
+1005 LEKKLQK

-1057 GKGKDIFHLLEI
+1057 GMGKDIFHLLEM
-1069 KTRDRETLRTIY
+1069 KTRDRKTLRTIY

-1086 TQESQKDANIEV
+1086 TQESQKYANIKA

-1129 LDLSDEQKREVILEL
+1129 LDLSDEQKREVIL
-1144 KIPEKDKAT
+1144 
-1153 LREMYSNELEKNL
+1153 
-1166 NGERIATA
+1166 
-1174 ISSKYQLSVEKT
+1174 
-1186 TPQEKLNT
+1186 
-1194 IAKKITKLNLSD
+1194 
-1206 EQKREVILKLKI
+1206 KLKI

-1233 LEKNLNGERVA
+1233 LEKNLNGER
-1244 TAISSKYQ
+1244 I
-1252 LSVEKTTPQEK
+1252 
-1263 LNTIAKKITKLNL
+1263 
-1276 SDEQKREVILKLKIP
+1276 
-1291 EKNKTTLREM
+1291 
-1301 YSNEL
+1301 
-1306 EKNLNGERVATA
+1306 ATA

-1421 LSKVQEKEKEIIHL
+1421 LSKVQEKEKEKEIIHL

-1465 AITTKY
+1465 AMTTKY
-1471 ELSEDQ
+1471 ELTEDQ

-1614 QKLELMRTLTLAK
+1614 QKLELMRALTLAK

-1690 IPKALVMRR
+1690 IPKALGMRR

-1727 KINGKTIAEVVDD
+1727 KINGKTIAEVLDD
-1740 NALLLSRAM
+1740 NALLLSRTM

>member
-372 QPRNRIVKPE
+372 QPRNRIEKPE

-510 PEGQPALAYELTEEK
+510 PE
-525 KQSTNMETLVALDKD
+525 
-540 LSKDDPTSSGGN
+540 
-552 ISNLPL
+552 
-558 NPEEKNLLQPSNR
+558 
-571 IAQPEDQ
+571 DQ
-578 PALAYELTEEKKQS
+578 PALAYELTE
-592 INTETLVI
+592 
-600 DKDLSKGNPTSSEGN
+600 
-615 ISDLPLIPEEKNL
+615 
-628 LQPSN
+628 
-633 RIAQPEDQPALAYEL
+633 
-648 ADEKKQSTNMETLVA
+648 EKKQSTNMETLVA

-982 EVILELEIPKK
+982 EVILEL
-993 DKDTLRK
+993 
-1000 MYTNE
+1000 
-1005 LEKKLQE
+1005 
-1012 LHWERV
+1012 
-1018 SIATAISSKYLLSI
+1018 
-1032 EKTTPQEKLKAIAN
+1032 
-1046 ELMDLNPSEVQ
+1046 
-1057 GKGKDIFHLLEI
+1057 
-1069 KTRDRETLRTIY
+1069 
-1081 NELKK
+1081 
-1086 TQESQKDANIEV
+1086 
-1098 ATLTITNIYE
+1098 
-1108 LSKDQSNSPEKLNK
+1108 
-1122 TAKTIVD
+1122 
-1129 LDLSDEQKREVILEL
+1129 

-1166 NGERIATA
+1166 NGERI
-1174 ISSKYQLSVEKT
+1174 
-1186 TPQEKLNT
+1186 
-1194 IAKKITKLNLSD
+1194 
-1206 EQKREVILKLKI
+1206 
-1218 PEKNKTTLREMYSNE
+1218 
-1233 LEKNLNGERVA
+1233 
-1244 TAISSKYQ
+1244 
-1252 LSVEKTTPQEK
+1252 
-1263 LNTIAKKITKLNL
+1263 
-1276 SDEQKREVILKLKIP
+1276 
-1291 EKNKTTLREM
+1291 
-1301 YSNEL
+1301 
-1306 EKNLNGERVATA
+1306 ATA

>member
-481 PTSSEG
+481 PNSSEG

-578 PALAYELTEEKKQS
+578 PALAYELT
-592 INTETLVI
+592 
-600 DKDLSKGNPTSSEGN
+600 
-615 ISDLPLIPEEKNL
+615 
-628 LQPSN
+628 
-633 RIAQPEDQPALAYEL
+633 
-648 ADEKKQSTNMETLVA
+648 DEKKQSTNTETLVI
-663 LDKDLSKGD
+663 DKDLSKGD

-685 NPEEKNLLQQRTI
+685 IPEEKNLLQQRTI

-1166 NGERIATA
+1166 NGERI
-1174 ISSKYQLSVEKT
+1174 
-1186 TPQEKLNT
+1186 
-1194 IAKKITKLNLSD
+1194 
-1206 EQKREVILKLKI
+1206 
-1218 PEKNKTTLREMYSNE
+1218 
-1233 LEKNLNGERVA
+1233 A

>member
-1 MEKLNKKNGEK
+1 MN
-12 VSVQSKNQR
+12 
-21 GIFYRLKDRLKLN
+21 
-34 KKNGKKVIVQAEDQ
+34 
-48 PSLAYELTNK
+48 
-58 YKLEKNKS
+58 
-66 DDMKALVALGKDL
+66 
-79 SKYDPA
+79 
-85 TIEGILFY
+85 
-93 LPLTPEKKN
+93 
-102 LFQPRNR
+102 
-109 IVQPEDQ
+109 
-116 QSHASRL
+116 
-123 TNKYELKMERTNPE
+123 
-137 KFAKLGRE
+137 
-145 LSRYDPATIE
+145 
-155 GILLHLPL
+155 
-163 IPEEKDLLQ
+163 
-172 PRNRIVQPEDQLEL
+172 
-186 ADRLIDK
+186 
-193 YKLKNKHTNLKTMAA
+193 
-208 LGKDLSRYD
+208 
-217 PDSTEGILL
+217 
-226 HLPLIPEEK
+226 
-235 KQLKPRNRI
+235 
-244 VQPEDQLELAYR
+244 
-256 ITKKYK
+256 
-262 LKHQHTNL
+262 
-270 KTFVALGKD
+270 
-279 LSRYDPDSTE
+279 
-289 GILLHLPLIPEE
+289 
-301 KNLLQPRNRIVKPED
+301 
-316 RLELADRLTDKY
+316 
-328 NLKMER
+328 
-334 TDPVTFAKLDREL
+334 
-347 SKYDSDSTAGILLHL
+347 
-362 PLIPEEKNLL
+362 
-372 QPRNRIVKPE
+372 
-382 NQPNLAYRLTKKY
+382 
-395 KLKNQHTNVKTLV
+395 
-408 ALGKELS
+408 
-415 KYDPNSTE
+415 
-423 GILLLLPLIPEEK
+423 
-436 KLLQPRNRIAQPKD
+436 
-450 QPALAYELTEEKKQ
+450 
-464 SINTE
+464 
-469 TLVIDKDLSKGN
+469 
-481 PTSSEG
+481 
-487 NISDLPLIPE
+487 PE

-510 PEGQPALAYELTEEK
+510 PEDQPALAYELTEEK

-552 ISNLPL
+552 ISNFPL
-558 NPEEKNLLQPSNR
+558 NPEEKNLLQPRNR
-571 IAQPEDQ
+571 IVQPKDQ
-578 PALAYELTEEKKQS
+578 PALAYELTEEKK
-592 INTETLVI
+592 
-600 DKDLSKGNPTSSEGN
+600 K
-615 ISDLPLIPEEKNL
+615 
-628 LQPSN
+628 
-633 RIAQPEDQPALAYEL
+633 
-648 ADEKKQSTNMETLVA
+648 STNMETLVA
-663 LDKDLSKGD
+663 LDKDLSKDD
-672 PNSTEGNISDLPL
+672 PTSSEGNISNLPL

-803 KEKLETIATEILDL
+803 KEKLEAIATEILDL

-860 AEIKAATLAIT
+860 AEIKAATIAII

-927 LKKIQESQ
+927 LKKIQENQ

-943 TIAFTNIYKLSE
+943 TIAFKNIYKLSENQPNSQNNLKAIAKTIVDLDLSDEQKREVILELEIPKKDKDTLGTIYKELKIIQESQKDANIKAITIAITNIYKLSE
-955 DQPNSQNNLK
+955 DQSNSQNNLK

-1000 MYTNE
+1000 MYSNK
-1005 LEKKLQE
+1005 LEKKLQK

-1057 GKGKDIFHLLEI
+1057 GIGKDIFHLLEM
-1069 KTRDRETLRTIY
+1069 KTRDRKTLRTIY

-1086 TQESQKDANIEV
+1086 TQESQKYANIKA

-1122 TAKTIVD
+1122 IAKTIVD

-1144 KIPEKDKAT
+1144 KIPEKDKTT
-1153 LREMYSNELEKNL
+1153 LREMYSDELEKNL
-1166 NGERIATA
+1166 NGERVSIAKD

-1186 TPQEKLNT
+1186 TPQERLNT
-1194 IAKKITKLNLSD
+1194 IAKKI
-1206 EQKREVILKLKI
+1206 
-1218 PEKNKTTLREMYSNE
+1218 M
-1233 LEKNLNGERVA
+1233 
-1244 TAISSKYQ
+1244 
-1252 LSVEKTTPQEK
+1252 
-1263 LNTIAKKITKLNL
+1263 
-1276 SDEQKREVILKLKIP
+1276 
-1291 EKNKTTLREM
+1291 
-1301 YSNEL
+1301 
-1306 EKNLNGERVATA
+1306 
-1318 ISSKYQLSVEKTTPQ
+1318 
-1333 EKLNTIAKKIT
+1333 

-1359 LEIPEK
+1359 LEISEK

-1384 KIVTK
+1384 KIVTT
-1389 AIDISSKY
+1389 AAAISSKY
-1397 QLSVEKTTPQ
+1397 QLSVEKTIPQ
-1407 EKLKAIANELIDLN
+1407 EKLKAIANELMDLN
-1421 LSKVQEKEKEIIHL
+1421 LSKAQEKEEEIIHL
-1435 LEIETED
+1435 LAIETED

-1451 ELKKIQVIKKVAPL
+1451 ELKKIQVIKKVATL

-1510 PEKDRDTLLSIYEEQ
+1510 PEKDQDTLLSIYEEQ
-1525 KKVANI
+1525 KKAANI
-1531 AIIKKYQPTA
+1531 AIIKKYQPNA
-1541 LYDLKEIAKHIA
+1541 QYDLKEIAKHIA

-1585 HQLSENRPATSNKLH
+1585 HQLSEDRPATSNKLH
-1600 RIANEVVYL
+1600 RIANEVVNL
-1609 NFNIE
+1609 NLNID
-1614 QKLELMRTLTLAK
+1614 QKLELMRTLALTQ
-1627 ADKDKLLNI
+1627 ADKDKLRNI

-1659 LSENKTISPKDLHEI
+1659 LTENKAISPKDLHNI
-1674 AFIIEN
+1674 AITIEN
-1680 SYLDEKYMET
+1680 SSLDKKYMDAV
-1690 IPKALVMRR
+1690 PNALVMTR
-1699 EDKKALRD
+1699 EDKETLRD
-1707 IIREKAKQQTEKKQ
+1707 MIRERAKQQTEKKQ

-1727 KINGKTIAEVVDD
+1727 KINGKTIAEVLDD

-1755 KENQKVEPEIL
+1755 KENKKVEPEIL

-1776 KLNEINRRNMPYM
+1776 KLNEINRRNIPYM

-1796 KKELNEITNEKT
+1796 KEELSEIINEKT

-1830 SQGLNNLDSKPKNP
+1830 SQGLNNLDSNPKDP

-1884 NLLNAVVQNKIVS
+1884 NLLNVVVQNKIVS

-2037 MLTLTKEDKKEL
+2037 MLTLTNEDKKEL

-2063 PELDRTNLNPI
+2063 PELDRTNPNPI

-2106 SLSQES
+2106 SLSQGS

>member
-66 DDMKALVALGKDL
+66 DDIKALVALGKDL
-79 SKYDPA
+79 SKYAPA

-116 QSHASRL
+116 QSHAYRL

-235 KQLKPRNRI
+235 KQLQPRNRI

-436 KLLQPRNRIAQPKD
+436 KLLQPRNRIAQPK
-450 QPALAYELTEEKKQ
+450 
-464 SINTE
+464 N
-469 TLVIDKDLSKGN
+469 
-481 PTSSEG
+481 
-487 NISDLPLIPE
+487 
-497 EKNLLQ
+497 
-503 PSNRIAQ
+503 
-510 PEGQPALAYELTEEK
+510 QPALAYELTEEK
-525 KQSTNMETLVALDKD
+525 KQSTNMETLVVLDKD
-540 LSKDDPTSSGGN
+540 LSKDDPTSSEGN

-558 NPEEKNLLQPSNR
+558 NPEEKKLLQPSNR
-571 IAQPEDQ
+571 IAQPKDQ

-592 INTETLVI
+592 TSMETLVI
-600 DKDLSKGNPTSSEGN
+600 DKDLSKGDPT
-615 ISDLPLIPEEKNL
+615 
-628 LQPSN
+628 
-633 RIAQPEDQPALAYEL
+633 
-648 ADEKKQSTNMETLVA
+648 
-663 LDKDLSKGD
+663 
-672 PNSTEGNISDLPL
+672 STEGNISNRPL

-698 EMESIDRTFF
+698 EMDSEDRTFF

-803 KEKLETIATEILDL
+803 KEKLKAIATEILDL

-860 AEIKAATLAIT
+860 AEIKAATIAIT

-927 LKKIQESQ
+927 LKKIQENQ

-943 TIAFTNIYKLSE
+943 TIAFKNIYKLSE

-993 DKDTLRK
+993 DKDTLR
-1000 MYTNE
+1000 
-1005 LEKKLQE
+1005 
-1012 LHWERV
+1012 
-1018 SIATAISSKYLLSI
+1018 
-1032 EKTTPQEKLKAIAN
+1032 
-1046 ELMDLNPSEVQ
+1046 
-1057 GKGKDIFHLLEI
+1057 
-1069 KTRDRETLRTIY
+1069 TIY
-1081 NELKK
+1081 KELKII
-1086 TQESQKDANIEV
+1086 QESQKDANIK
-1098 ATLTITNIYE
+1098 AITIAITNIYK
-1108 LSKDQSNSPEKLNK
+1108 LSEDQSNSQNNLKAI
-1122 TAKTIVD
+1122 AKTIWA

-1144 KIPEKDKAT
+1144 EIPKKDKDT
-1153 LREMYSNELEKNL
+1153 LRKMYSNKLEKKL
-1166 NGERIATA
+1166 QKLHWERVSIATA

-1186 TPQEKLNT
+1186 TPQEKL
-1194 IAKKITKLNLSD
+1194 K
-1206 EQKREVILKLKI
+1206 
-1218 PEKNKTTLREMYSNE
+1218 
-1233 LEKNLNGERVA
+1233 G
-1244 TAISSKYQ
+1244 
-1252 LSVEKTTPQEK
+1252 
-1263 LNTIAKKITKLNL
+1263 
-1276 SDEQKREVILKLKIP
+1276 
-1291 EKNKTTLREM
+1291 
-1301 YSNEL
+1301 
-1306 EKNLNGERVATA
+1306 
-1318 ISSKYQLSVEKTTPQ
+1318 
-1333 EKLNTIAKKIT
+1333 
-1344 KLDLSDEQKREVIRI
+1344 
-1359 LEIPEK
+1359 
-1365 DQDTLREMY
+1365 
-1374 LNKFEEKLNW
+1374 
-1384 KIVTK
+1384 
-1389 AIDISSKY
+1389 
-1397 QLSVEKTTPQ
+1397 
-1407 EKLKAIANELIDLN
+1407 IANELIDLN
-1421 LSKVQEKEKEIIHL
+1421 LSKAQEKEKEIIHL

-1451 ELKKIQVIKKVAPL
+1451 ELKKIQVIKKAATL

-1510 PEKDRDTLLSIYEEQ
+1510 PEKDQDTLLSIYEEQ
-1525 KKVANI
+1525 KKAANI
-1531 AIIKKYQPTA
+1531 AIIKKYQPNA
-1541 LYDLKEIAKHIA
+1541 QYDLKEIAKHIA

-1561 KKSTESEQLFQ
+1561 KKSTESKQLFQ
-1572 QNVNAV
+1572 QNVHAV

-1585 HQLSENRPATSNKLH
+1585 HQLSEKRPANPNKLH
-1600 RIANEVVYL
+1600 RIANEVVNL
-1609 NFNIE
+1609 NLNID
-1614 QKLELMRTLTLAK
+1614 QKLELMRTLALTQ
-1627 ADKDKLLNI
+1627 ADKDKLRNI

-1659 LSENKTISPKDLHEI
+1659 LSENKTISPKDLHNI
-1674 AFIIEN
+1674 AITIEN
-1680 SYLDEKYMET
+1680 SSLDKKYMDT
-1690 IPKALVMRR
+1690 VSNALVMTR
-1699 EDKKALRD
+1699 EDKETLRD
-1707 IIREKAKQQTEKKQ
+1707 MIRERAKQQTEKKQ

-1727 KINGKTIAEVVDD
+1727 KINGKTIAEVLDD

-1749 NTALEL
+1749 DTALEL
-1755 KENQKVEPEIL
+1755 KENEKVKPEIL

-1776 KLNEINRRNMPYM
+1776 KLNEINRRNIPYM

-1796 KKELNEITNEKT
+1796 KEELSEIINEKT

-1830 SQGLNNLDSKPKNP
+1830 SQGLNNLDSNPKDP

-1884 NLLNAVVQNKIVS
+1884 NLLNVVVQNKIVS

-1904 VNYQLSENKTTS
+1904 VNYQLSENKTIS

-1923 AITIENSYLDEKYMD
+1923 AITIENSYLDKKYMD

-1946 RIEEKEAL
+1946 RREDKEAL
-1954 RDIIR
+1954 QDIIR

-2063 PELDRTNLNPI
+2063 PELDRTNPNPI

-2106 SLSQES
+2106 SLSQGS

>member
-79 SKYDPA
+79 SKYAPA

-116 QSHASRL
+116 QSHAYRL

-235 KQLKPRNRI
+235 KQLQPRNRI

-316 RLELADRLTDKY
+316 RLELADRLTVKY

-362 PLIPEEKNLL
+362 PLIPEEKDLL

-382 NQPNLAYRLTKKY
+382 DQPNLAYRLTKKY

-415 KYDPNSTE
+415 KYDPNSTA
-423 GILLLLPLIPEEK
+423 GILLLLPLNPEEK

-464 SINTE
+464 S
-469 TLVIDKDLSKGN
+469 
-481 PTSSEG
+481 
-487 NISDLPLIPE
+487 
-497 EKNLLQ
+497 
-503 PSNRIAQ
+503 
-510 PEGQPALAYELTEEK
+510 
-525 KQSTNMETLVALDKD
+525 
-540 LSKDDPTSSGGN
+540 
-552 ISNLPL
+552 
-558 NPEEKNLLQPSNR
+558 
-571 IAQPEDQ
+571 
-578 PALAYELTEEKKQS
+578 
-592 INTETLVI
+592 
-600 DKDLSKGNPTSSEGN
+600 
-615 ISDLPLIPEEKNL
+615 
-628 LQPSN
+628 
-633 RIAQPEDQPALAYEL
+633 
-648 ADEKKQSTNMETLVA
+648 TNMETLVA

-672 PNSTEGNISDLPL
+672 PTSTEGNISNLPL

-803 KEKLETIATEILDL
+803 KEKLEAIATEILDL

-860 AEIKAATLAIT
+860 AEIKAATIAIT

-927 LKKIQESQ
+927 LKKIQENQ

-943 TIAFTNIYKLSE
+943 TIAFKNIYKLSE
-955 DQPNSQNNLK
+955 DQP
-965 AIAKTIV
+965 
-972 DLDLSDEQKR
+972 
-982 EVILELEIPKK
+982 
-993 DKDTLRK
+993 
-1000 MYTNE
+1000 
-1005 LEKKLQE
+1005 
-1012 LHWERV
+1012 
-1018 SIATAISSKYLLSI
+1018 
-1032 EKTTPQEKLKAIAN
+1032 
-1046 ELMDLNPSEVQ
+1046 
-1057 GKGKDIFHLLEI
+1057 
-1069 KTRDRETLRTIY
+1069 
-1081 NELKK
+1081 
-1086 TQESQKDANIEV
+1086 
-1098 ATLTITNIYE
+1098 
-1108 LSKDQSNSPEKLNK
+1108 
-1122 TAKTIVD
+1122 
-1129 LDLSDEQKREVILEL
+1129 
-1144 KIPEKDKAT
+1144 
-1153 LREMYSNELEKNL
+1153 
-1166 NGERIATA
+1166 
-1174 ISSKYQLSVEKT
+1174 
-1186 TPQEKLNT
+1186 
-1194 IAKKITKLNLSD
+1194 
-1206 EQKREVILKLKI
+1206 
-1218 PEKNKTTLREMYSNE
+1218 
-1233 LEKNLNGERVA
+1233 
-1244 TAISSKYQ
+1244 
-1252 LSVEKTTPQEK
+1252 
-1263 LNTIAKKITKLNL
+1263 
-1276 SDEQKREVILKLKIP
+1276 
-1291 EKNKTTLREM
+1291 
-1301 YSNEL
+1301 
-1306 EKNLNGERVATA
+1306 
-1318 ISSKYQLSVEKTTPQ
+1318 
-1333 EKLNTIAKKIT
+1333 
-1344 KLDLSDEQKREVIRI
+1344 
-1359 LEIPEK
+1359 
-1365 DQDTLREMY
+1365 
-1374 LNKFEEKLNW
+1374 
-1384 KIVTK
+1384 
-1389 AIDISSKY
+1389 
-1397 QLSVEKTTPQ
+1397 
-1407 EKLKAIANELIDLN
+1407 
-1421 LSKVQEKEKEIIHL
+1421 
-1435 LEIETED
+1435 
-1442 RDTLRTIYK
+1442 
-1451 ELKKIQVIKKVAPL
+1451 
-1465 AITTKY
+1465 
-1471 ELSEDQ
+1471 
-1477 SNSPEKLNKTAK
+1477 NSPEKLNKTAK

-1614 QKLELMRTLTLAK
+1614 QKLELMRALTLAK

-1690 IPKALVMRR
+1690 IPKALGMRR

-1727 KINGKTIAEVVDD
+1727 KINGKTIAEVLDD

>member
-66 DDMKALVALGKDL
+66 DDIKALVALGKDL
-79 SKYDPA
+79 SKYAPA

-116 QSHASRL
+116 QSHAYRL

-155 GILLHLPL
+155 GI
-163 IPEEKDLLQ
+163 LLQ

-235 KQLKPRNRI
+235 KQLQPRNRI

-372 QPRNRIVKPE
+372 QPRTRIVKPE

-395 KLKNQHTNVKTLV
+395 KLKNQHTNVKILV

-436 KLLQPRNRIAQPKD
+436 KLLQPRNRIAQPK
-450 QPALAYELTEEKKQ
+450 
-464 SINTE
+464 N
-469 TLVIDKDLSKGN
+469 
-481 PTSSEG
+481 
-487 NISDLPLIPE
+487 
-497 EKNLLQ
+497 
-503 PSNRIAQ
+503 
-510 PEGQPALAYELTEEK
+510 QPALAYELTEEK
-525 KQSTNMETLVALDKD
+525 KQSTNMETLVVLDKD
-540 LSKDDPTSSGGN
+540 LSKDDPTSSEGN
-552 ISNLPL
+552 ISN
-558 NPEEKNLLQPSNR
+558 
-571 IAQPEDQ
+571 
-578 PALAYELTEEKKQS
+578 
-592 INTETLVI
+592 
-600 DKDLSKGNPTSSEGN
+600 
-615 ISDLPLIPEEKNL
+615 
-628 LQPSN
+628 
-633 RIAQPEDQPALAYEL
+633 
-648 ADEKKQSTNMETLVA
+648 
-663 LDKDLSKGD
+663 
-672 PNSTEGNISDLPL
+672 LPL

-698 EMESIDRTFF
+698 EMDSEDRTFF

-803 KEKLETIATEILDL
+803 KEKL
-817 NLGEEQER
+817 
-825 EVIAKLEIS
+825 
-834 KEDRATL
+834 
-841 EEIYREKRDLLQTQ
+841 
-855 ESQKD
+855 
-860 AEIKAATLAIT
+860 
-871 NTYELSVE
+871 
-879 KTTPQEKL
+879 

-927 LKKIQESQ
+927 LKKIQENQ

-943 TIAFTNIYKLSE
+943 TIAFKNIYKLSE

-1000 MYTNE
+1000 MYSNK
-1005 LEKKLQE
+1005 LEKKLQK

-1057 GKGKDIFHLLEI
+1057 GMGKDIFHLLEI
-1069 KTRDRETLRTIY
+1069 KTRDRKTLRTIY

-1086 TQESQKDANIEV
+1086 TQESQKDANIKA
-1098 ATLTITNIYE
+1098 ATLAITNIYE

-1122 TAKTIVD
+1122 IAKTIVD
-1129 LDLSDEQKREVILEL
+1129 LDLSEEQKREVILEL

-1166 NGERIATA
+1166 NGERVSI
-1174 ISSKYQLSVEKT
+1174 
-1186 TPQEKLNT
+1186 
-1194 IAKKITKLNLSD
+1194 
-1206 EQKREVILKLKI
+1206 
-1218 PEKNKTTLREMYSNE
+1218 
-1233 LEKNLNGERVA
+1233 
-1244 TAISSKYQ
+1244 
-1252 LSVEKTTPQEK
+1252 
-1263 LNTIAKKITKLNL
+1263 
-1276 SDEQKREVILKLKIP
+1276 
-1291 EKNKTTLREM
+1291 
-1301 YSNEL
+1301 
-1306 EKNLNGERVATA
+1306 ATA

-1384 KIVTK
+1384 KIFT
-1389 AIDISSKY
+1389 AATAISSKY

-1407 EKLKAIANELIDLN
+1407 EKLKGIANELIDLN
-1421 LSKVQEKEKEIIHL
+1421 LSKAQEKEKEKEIIHL

-1451 ELKKIQVIKKVAPL
+1451 ELKKIQVIKKAATL

-1510 PEKDRDTLLSIYEEQ
+1510 PEKDQDTLLSIYEEQ
-1525 KKVANI
+1525 KKAANI
-1531 AIIKKYQPTA
+1531 AIIKKYQPNA
-1541 LYDLKEIAKHIA
+1541 QYDLKEIAKHIA

-1561 KKSTESEQLFQ
+1561 KKSTESKQLFQ
-1572 QNVNAV
+1572 QNVHAV

-1585 HQLSENRPATSNKLH
+1585 HQLSEKRPANPNKLH
-1600 RIANEVVYL
+1600 RIANEVVNL
-1609 NFNIE
+1609 NLNID
-1614 QKLELMRTLTLAK
+1614 QKLELMRTLALTQ
-1627 ADKDKLLNI
+1627 ADKDKLRNI

-1659 LSENKTISPKDLHEI
+1659 LSENKTISPKDLHNI
-1674 AFIIEN
+1674 AITIEN
-1680 SYLDEKYMET
+1680 SSLDKKYMDT
-1690 IPKALVMRR
+1690 VSNALVMTR
-1699 EDKKALRD
+1699 EDKETLRD
-1707 IIREKAKQQTEKKQ
+1707 MIRERAKQQTEKKQ

-1727 KINGKTIAEVVDD
+1727 KINGKTIAEVLDD

-1749 NTALEL
+1749 DTALEL
-1755 KENQKVEPEIL
+1755 KENEKVKPEIL

-1776 KLNEINRRNMPYM
+1776 KLNEINRRNIPYM

-1796 KKELNEITNEKT
+1796 KEELSEIINEKT

-1830 SQGLNNLDSKPKNP
+1830 SQGLNNLDSNPKDP

-1884 NLLNAVVQNKIVS
+1884 NLLNVVVQNKIVS

-1904 VNYQLSENKTTS
+1904 VNYQLSENKTIS

-1923 AITIENSYLDEKYMD
+1923 AITIENSYLDKKYMD

-1946 RIEEKEAL
+1946 RREDKEAL
-1954 RDIIR
+1954 QDIIR

-2063 PELDRTNLNPI
+2063 PELDRTNPNPI

-2106 SLSQES
+2106 SLSQGS

>member
-79 SKYDPA
+79 SKYAPA

-116 QSHASRL
+116 QSHAYRL

-235 KQLKPRNRI
+235 KQLQPRNRI

-279 LSRYDPDSTE
+279 LSRYDPDSTA

-436 KLLQPRNRIAQPKD
+436 KLLQPRNRIAQPK
-450 QPALAYELTEEKKQ
+450 
-464 SINTE
+464 N
-469 TLVIDKDLSKGN
+469 
-481 PTSSEG
+481 
-487 NISDLPLIPE
+487 
-497 EKNLLQ
+497 
-503 PSNRIAQ
+503 
-510 PEGQPALAYELTEEK
+510 QPALAYELTEEK

-540 LSKDDPTSSGGN
+540 LSKDDPTSSEGN

-558 NPEEKNLLQPSNR
+558 NPEEKKLLQPSNR

-592 INTETLVI
+592 
-600 DKDLSKGNPTSSEGN
+600 
-615 ISDLPLIPEEKNL
+615 
-628 LQPSN
+628 
-633 RIAQPEDQPALAYEL
+633 
-648 ADEKKQSTNMETLVA
+648 TNMETLVT
-663 LDKDLSKGD
+663 LDKDLSKDD
-672 PNSTEGNISDLPL
+672 PTSSGGNISNRPL

-803 KEKLETIATEILDL
+803 KEKLETITTEILDL

-860 AEIKAATLAIT
+860 AEIKAATIAIT

-927 LKKIQESQ
+927 LKKIQENQ

-943 TIAFTNIYKLSE
+943 TIAFK
-955 DQPNSQNNLK
+955 
-965 AIAKTIV
+965 
-972 DLDLSDEQKR
+972 
-982 EVILELEIPKK
+982 
-993 DKDTLRK
+993 
-1000 MYTNE
+1000 
-1005 LEKKLQE
+1005 
-1012 LHWERV
+1012 
-1018 SIATAISSKYLLSI
+1018 
-1032 EKTTPQEKLKAIAN
+1032 
-1046 ELMDLNPSEVQ
+1046 
-1057 GKGKDIFHLLEI
+1057 
-1069 KTRDRETLRTIY
+1069 
-1081 NELKK
+1081 
-1086 TQESQKDANIEV
+1086 
-1098 ATLTITNIYE
+1098 NIYE

-1122 TAKTIVD
+1122 IAKTIVD
-1129 LDLSDEQKREVILEL
+1129 LDLSEEQKREVILEL

-1166 NGERIATA
+1166 NGERVSI
-1174 ISSKYQLSVEKT
+1174 
-1186 TPQEKLNT
+1186 
-1194 IAKKITKLNLSD
+1194 
-1206 EQKREVILKLKI
+1206 
-1218 PEKNKTTLREMYSNE
+1218 
-1233 LEKNLNGERVA
+1233 
-1244 TAISSKYQ
+1244 
-1252 LSVEKTTPQEK
+1252 
-1263 LNTIAKKITKLNL
+1263 
-1276 SDEQKREVILKLKIP
+1276 
-1291 EKNKTTLREM
+1291 
-1301 YSNEL
+1301 
-1306 EKNLNGERVATA
+1306 ATA

-1384 KIVTK
+1384 KIFT
-1389 AIDISSKY
+1389 AATAISSKY

-1407 EKLKAIANELIDLN
+1407 EKLKAIANELMDLN
-1421 LSKVQEKEKEIIHL
+1421 LSKAQEKEEEIIHL
-1435 LEIETED
+1435 LAIETED

-1451 ELKKIQVIKKVAPL
+1451 ELKKIQVIKKVATL

-1510 PEKDRDTLLSIYEEQ
+1510 PEKDQDTLLSIYEEQ
-1525 KKVANI
+1525 KKAANI
-1531 AIIKKYQPTA
+1531 AIIKKYQPNA
-1541 LYDLKEIAKHIA
+1541 QYDLKEIAKHIA

-1585 HQLSENRPATSNKLH
+1585 HQLSEDRPATSNKLH
-1600 RIANEVVYL
+1600 RIANEVVNL
-1609 NFNIE
+1609 NLNID
-1614 QKLELMRTLTLAK
+1614 QKLELMRTLALTQ
-1627 ADKDKLLNI
+1627 ADKDKLRNI

-1659 LSENKTISPKDLHEI
+1659 LTENKTISPKDLHNI
-1674 AFIIEN
+1674 AITIEN
-1680 SYLDEKYMET
+1680 SSLDKKYMDAV
-1690 IPKALVMRR
+1690 PNALVMTR
-1699 EDKKALRD
+1699 EDKETLRD
-1707 IIREKAKQQTEKKQ
+1707 MIRERAKQQTEKKQ

-1727 KINGKTIAEVVDD
+1727 KINGKTIAEVLDD

-1749 NTALEL
+1749 DTALEL
-1755 KENQKVEPEIL
+1755 KENEKVKPEIL

-1776 KLNEINRRNMPYM
+1776 KLNEINRRNIPYM

-1796 KKELNEITNEKT
+1796 KEELSEIINEKT
-1808 TLLNKELEI
+1808 TLLNKELGI
-1817 SQEPAKMNLSSTL
+1817 SQVPAKMNLSSTL
-1830 SQGLNNLDSKPKNP
+1830 SQGLNNLDSNPKDP

-1884 NLLNAVVQNKIVS
+1884 NLLNVVVQNKIVS

-1986 VDDNA
+1986 LDDNA
-1991 LLLSRAMNTALALK
+1991 LLLSRAMNTALALN

-2063 PELDRTNLNPI
+2063 PELDRTNPNPI

-2106 SLSQES
+2106 SLSQGS

>member
-1 MEKLNKKNGEK
+1 
-12 VSVQSKNQR
+12 
-21 GIFYRLKDRLKLN
+21 
-34 KKNGKKVIVQAEDQ
+34 
-48 PSLAYELTNK
+48 
-58 YKLEKNKS
+58 
-66 DDMKALVALGKDL
+66 
-79 SKYDPA
+79 
-85 TIEGILFY
+85 
-93 LPLTPEKKN
+93 
-102 LFQPRNR
+102 
-109 IVQPEDQ
+109 
-116 QSHASRL
+116 
-123 TNKYELKMERTNPE
+123 
-137 KFAKLGRE
+137 
-145 LSRYDPATIE
+145 
-155 GILLHLPL
+155 
-163 IPEEKDLLQ
+163 
-172 PRNRIVQPEDQLEL
+172 
-186 ADRLIDK
+186 
-193 YKLKNKHTNLKTMAA
+193 
-208 LGKDLSRYD
+208 
-217 PDSTEGILL
+217 
-226 HLPLIPEEK
+226 
-235 KQLKPRNRI
+235 
-244 VQPEDQLELAYR
+244 
-256 ITKKYK
+256 
-262 LKHQHTNL
+262 
-270 KTFVALGKD
+270 
-279 LSRYDPDSTE
+279 
-289 GILLHLPLIPEE
+289 
-301 KNLLQPRNRIVKPED
+301 
-316 RLELADRLTDKY
+316 
-328 NLKMER
+328 
-334 TDPVTFAKLDREL
+334 
-347 SKYDSDSTAGILLHL
+347 
-362 PLIPEEKNLL
+362 
-372 QPRNRIVKPE
+372 
-382 NQPNLAYRLTKKY
+382 
-395 KLKNQHTNVKTLV
+395 
-408 ALGKELS
+408 
-415 KYDPNSTE
+415 
-423 GILLLLPLIPEEK
+423 
-436 KLLQPRNRIAQPKD
+436 
-450 QPALAYELTEEKKQ
+450 
-464 SINTE
+464 
-469 TLVIDKDLSKGN
+469 
-481 PTSSEG
+481 
-487 NISDLPLIPE
+487 
-497 EKNLLQ
+497 
-503 PSNRIAQ
+503 
-510 PEGQPALAYELTEEK
+510 
-525 KQSTNMETLVALDKD
+525 
-540 LSKDDPTSSGGN
+540 
-552 ISNLPL
+552 
-558 NPEEKNLLQPSNR
+558 
-571 IAQPEDQ
+571 
-578 PALAYELTEEKKQS
+578 
-592 INTETLVI
+592 
-600 DKDLSKGNPTSSEGN
+600 
-615 ISDLPLIPEEKNL
+615 
-628 LQPSN
+628 
-633 RIAQPEDQPALAYEL
+633 
-648 ADEKKQSTNMETLVA
+648 METLVA

-1129 LDLSDEQKREVILEL
+1129 LDLSDEQKREVILKL
-1144 KIPEKDKAT
+1144 KIPEKNKTT

-1194 IAKKITKLNLSD
+1194 IAKKITKLN
-1206 EQKREVILKLKI
+1206 
-1218 PEKNKTTLREMYSNE
+1218 
-1233 LEKNLNGERVA
+1233 
-1244 TAISSKYQ
+1244 
-1252 LSVEKTTPQEK
+1252 
-1263 LNTIAKKITKLNL
+1263 
-1276 SDEQKREVILKLKIP
+1276 
-1291 EKNKTTLREM
+1291 
-1301 YSNEL
+1301 
-1306 EKNLNGERVATA
+1306 
-1318 ISSKYQLSVEKTTPQ
+1318 
-1333 EKLNTIAKKIT
+1333 
-1344 KLDLSDEQKREVIRI
+1344 LSDEQKREVIRI

>member
-34 KKNGKKVIVQAEDQ
+34 KKNGKKVIVQPEDQ
-48 PSLAYELTNK
+48 SSLAYELTNK

-79 SKYDPA
+79 SKYAPA

-116 QSHASRL
+116 QSHAYRL

-235 KQLKPRNRI
+235 KQLQPRNRI

-279 LSRYDPDSTE
+279 LSRYDPDSTA

-334 TDPVTFAKLDREL
+334 TDPVTFTKLDREL

-395 KLKNQHTNVKTLV
+395 KLKHQHTNVKTLV

-436 KLLQPRNRIAQPKD
+436 KLLQPRNRIAQPK
-450 QPALAYELTEEKKQ
+450 
-464 SINTE
+464 N
-469 TLVIDKDLSKGN
+469 
-481 PTSSEG
+481 
-487 NISDLPLIPE
+487 
-497 EKNLLQ
+497 
-503 PSNRIAQ
+503 
-510 PEGQPALAYELTEEK
+510 QPALAYELTEEK
-525 KQSTNMETLVALDKD
+525 KQSTSMETLVALDKD
-540 LSKDDPTSSGGN
+540 LSKDDPTSSEGN
-552 ISNLPL
+552 ISN
-558 NPEEKNLLQPSNR
+558 
-571 IAQPEDQ
+571 
-578 PALAYELTEEKKQS
+578 
-592 INTETLVI
+592 
-600 DKDLSKGNPTSSEGN
+600 
-615 ISDLPLIPEEKNL
+615 
-628 LQPSN
+628 
-633 RIAQPEDQPALAYEL
+633 
-648 ADEKKQSTNMETLVA
+648 
-663 LDKDLSKGD
+663 
-672 PNSTEGNISDLPL
+672 LPL

-698 EMESIDRTFF
+698 EMDSEDRTFF
-708 IDYLNEQHNL
+708 IDYLNEKHNL

-729 AALIEDLDKFYYLPL
+729 AALIEDLDTFYYLPL

-783 NNATLAIT
+783 NNATLGIT

-860 AEIKAATLAIT
+860 AEIKAATIAIT

-904 HEIIYLLE
+904 HEIIYLVE

-927 LKKIQESQ
+927 LKKIQENQ

-943 TIAFTNIYKLSE
+943 TIAFKNIYKLSE

-993 DKDTLRK
+993 DKDTLGTIYKELKIIQESQKDANIKAITIAITNIYKLSEDQSNSQNNLKAIAKTIVDLDLSDEQKREVILELEIPKKDKDTLRK
-1000 MYTNE
+1000 MYSNK
-1005 LEKKLQE
+1005 LEKKLQK

-1057 GKGKDIFHLLEI
+1057 GIGKDIFHLLEM
-1069 KTRDRETLRTIY
+1069 KTRDRKTLRTIY

-1086 TQESQKDANIEV
+1086 TQESQKYANIKA

-1122 TAKTIVD
+1122 TAKTIVA
-1129 LDLSDEQKREVILEL
+1129 LDLSEEQKREVILEL

-1166 NGERIATA
+1166 NGERVSI
-1174 ISSKYQLSVEKT
+1174 
-1186 TPQEKLNT
+1186 
-1194 IAKKITKLNLSD
+1194 
-1206 EQKREVILKLKI
+1206 
-1218 PEKNKTTLREMYSNE
+1218 
-1233 LEKNLNGERVA
+1233 
-1244 TAISSKYQ
+1244 
-1252 LSVEKTTPQEK
+1252 
-1263 LNTIAKKITKLNL
+1263 
-1276 SDEQKREVILKLKIP
+1276 
-1291 EKNKTTLREM
+1291 
-1301 YSNEL
+1301 
-1306 EKNLNGERVATA
+1306 ATA

-1384 KIVTK
+1384 KIFT
-1389 AIDISSKY
+1389 AATAISSKY

-1407 EKLKAIANELIDLN
+1407 EKLKGIANELIDLN
-1421 LSKVQEKEKEIIHL
+1421 LSKAQEKEKEIIHL

-1451 ELKKIQVIKKVAPL
+1451 ELKKIQVIKKAATL

-1489 KIANLDLTDE
+1489 KIAKLDLSDE
-1499 QKREVILELKI
+1499 QKREVIFELKI

-1531 AIIKKYQPTA
+1531 AIIKKYQPNA
-1541 LYDLKEIAKHIA
+1541 QYDLKEIAKHIA

-1585 HQLSENRPATSNKLH
+1585 HQLSEDRPATSNKLH
-1600 RIANEVVYL
+1600 RIANEVVNL
-1609 NFNIE
+1609 NLNID
-1614 QKLELMRTLTLAK
+1614 QKLELMRTLALTQ
-1627 ADKDKLLNI
+1627 ADKDKLRNI

-1659 LSENKTISPKDLHEI
+1659 LSENKTISPKDLHNI
-1674 AFIIEN
+1674 AITIEN
-1680 SYLDEKYMET
+1680 SSLDKKYMDT
-1690 IPKALVMRR
+1690 VSKALVMTR
-1699 EDKKALRD
+1699 EDKETLRD
-1707 IIREKAKQQTEKKQ
+1707 MIRERAKQQTEKKQ

-1727 KINGKTIAEVVDD
+1727 KINGKTIAEVLDD

-1749 NTALEL
+1749 DTALEL
-1755 KENQKVEPEIL
+1755 KENEKVKPEIL

-1776 KLNEINRRNMPYM
+1776 KLNEINRRNIPYM

-1796 KKELNEITNEKT
+1796 KEELSEIINEKT
-1808 TLLNKELEI
+1808 TLLNKELGI
-1817 SQEPAKMNLSSTL
+1817 SQVPAKMNLSSTL
-1830 SQGLNNLDSKPKNP
+1830 SQGLNNLDSNPKDP

-1884 NLLNAVVQNKIVS
+1884 NLLNVVVQNKIVS

-2063 PELDRTNLNPI
+2063 PELDRTNPNPI

-2106 SLSQES
+2106 SLSQGS

>member
-1 MEKLNKKNGEK
+1 
-12 VSVQSKNQR
+12 
-21 GIFYRLKDRLKLN
+21 
-34 KKNGKKVIVQAEDQ
+34 
-48 PSLAYELTNK
+48 
-58 YKLEKNKS
+58 
-66 DDMKALVALGKDL
+66 
-79 SKYDPA
+79 
-85 TIEGILFY
+85 
-93 LPLTPEKKN
+93 
-102 LFQPRNR
+102 
-109 IVQPEDQ
+109 
-116 QSHASRL
+116 
-123 TNKYELKMERTNPE
+123 MERTNPE

-235 KQLKPRNRI
+235 KQLQPRNRI

-262 LKHQHTNL
+262 LKHQHTSL

-279 LSRYDPDSTE
+279 LSRYNPDSTA

-301 KNLLQPRNRIVKPED
+301 KDLLQPRNRIVKPED

-395 KLKNQHTNVKTLV
+395 KLKHQHTNVKTLV

-436 KLLQPRNRIAQPKD
+436 KLLQPRNRIAQPK
-450 QPALAYELTEEKKQ
+450 
-464 SINTE
+464 N
-469 TLVIDKDLSKGN
+469 
-481 PTSSEG
+481 
-487 NISDLPLIPE
+487 
-497 EKNLLQ
+497 
-503 PSNRIAQ
+503 
-510 PEGQPALAYELTEEK
+510 QPALAYELTEEK

-540 LSKDDPTSSGGN
+540 LSKDDPTSSEGN

-558 NPEEKNLLQPSNR
+558 NPEEKKLLQPSNR

-592 INTETLVI
+592 TSMETLVI
-600 DKDLSKGNPTSSEGN
+600 DKDLSKGDPTSTEGN
-615 ISDLPLIPEEKNL
+615 ISNLPLNPEEKKL

-633 RIAQPEDQPALAYEL
+633 RIAQPKDQPALAYEL
-648 ADEKKQSTNMETLVA
+648 TEEKKQSTNMETLVA
-663 LDKDLSKGD
+663 LDKDLSKDD
-672 PNSTEGNISDLPL
+672 PTSTEGNISNRPL

-698 EMESIDRTFF
+698 EMDSEDRTFF

-729 AALIEDLDKFYYLPL
+729 AALIEDLDTFYYLPL

-783 NNATLAIT
+783 NNATLGIT

-860 AEIKAATLAIT
+860 AEIKAATIAIT

-896 RNLSTLQE
+896 RNLSILQE

-927 LKKIQESQ
+927 LKKIQENQ

-943 TIAFTNIYKLSE
+943 TIAFKNIYKLSE

-1057 GKGKDIFHLLEI
+1057 GIGKDIFHLLEM
-1069 KTRDRETLRTIY
+1069 KTRDRKTLRTIY

-1086 TQESQKDANIEV
+1086 TQESQKYANIKA

-1122 TAKTIVD
+1122 IAKTIVD
-1129 LDLSDEQKREVILEL
+1129 LDLSEEQKREVILEL

-1166 NGERIATA
+1166 NGERV
-1174 ISSKYQLSVEKT
+1174 S
-1186 TPQEKLNT
+1186 
-1194 IAKKITKLNLSD
+1194 IAKD
-1206 EQKREVILKLKI
+1206 
-1218 PEKNKTTLREMYSNE
+1218 
-1233 LEKNLNGERVA
+1233 
-1244 TAISSKYQ
+1244 
-1252 LSVEKTTPQEK
+1252 
-1263 LNTIAKKITKLNL
+1263 
-1276 SDEQKREVILKLKIP
+1276 
-1291 EKNKTTLREM
+1291 
-1301 YSNEL
+1301 
-1306 EKNLNGERVATA
+1306 

-1384 KIVTK
+1384 KIFT
-1389 AIDISSKY
+1389 AATAISSKY

-1407 EKLKAIANELIDLN
+1407 EKLKGIANELMDLN
-1421 LSKVQEKEKEIIHL
+1421 LSKAQEKEKEIIHL

-1451 ELKKIQVIKKVAPL
+1451 ELKKIQVIKKVATL

-1489 KIANLDLTDE
+1489 KIAKLDLSDE
-1499 QKREVILELKI
+1499 QKREVIFELKI
-1510 PEKDRDTLLSIYEEQ
+1510 PEKDQDTLLSIYEEQ

-1531 AIIKKYQPTA
+1531 AIIKKYQPNA
-1541 LYDLKEIAKHIA
+1541 QYDLKEIAKHIA

-1572 QNVNAV
+1572 QNVHAV

-1585 HQLSENRPATSNKLH
+1585 HQLSEDRPATSNKLH
-1600 RIANEVVYL
+1600 RIANEVVNL
-1609 NFNIE
+1609 NLNID
-1614 QKLELMRTLTLAK
+1614 QKLELMRTLALTQ
-1627 ADKDKLLNI
+1627 ADKDKLRNI

-1659 LSENKTISPKDLHEI
+1659 LSEHKTISPKDLHNI
-1674 AFIIEN
+1674 AITIEN
-1680 SYLDEKYMET
+1680 SSLDKKYMDAV
-1690 IPKALVMRR
+1690 PNALVMTR
-1699 EDKKALRD
+1699 EDKETLRYM
-1707 IIREKAKQQTEKKQ
+1707 IRERAKQQTEKKQ

-1727 KINGKTIAEVVDD
+1727 KINGKTIAEVLDD

-1755 KENQKVEPEIL
+1755 KENKKVEPEIL

-1776 KLNEINRRNMPYM
+1776 KLNEINRRNIPYM

-1796 KKELNEITNEKT
+1796 KEELSEIINEKT
-1808 TLLNKELEI
+1808 TLLNKELGI
-1817 SQEPAKMNLSSTL
+1817 SQVPAKMNLSSTL
-1830 SQGLNNLDSKPKNP
+1830 SQGLNNLDSNPKDP

-1884 NLLNAVVQNKIVS
+1884 NLLNVVVQNKIVS
-1897 LLAETIK
+1897 LLAEEIK

-1976 KINGKTIAEV
+1976 NINGKTIAEV

-2037 MLTLTKEDKKEL
+2037 MLTLTNEDKKEL

-2063 PELDRTNLNPI
+2063 PELDRTNPNPI

-2106 SLSQES
+2106 SLSQGS

>member
-34 KKNGKKVIVQAEDQ
+34 KKNGKKVIVQPEDQ

-79 SKYDPA
+79 SKYAPA

-93 LPLTPEKKN
+93 LSLTPEKKK

-109 IVQPEDQ
+109 IVKPEDQ
-116 QSHASRL
+116 QSHAYRL

-235 KQLKPRNRI
+235 KQLQPRNRI

-301 KNLLQPRNRIVKPED
+301 KDLLQPRNRIVKPED
-316 RLELADRLTDKY
+316 RLELADRLTVKY

-362 PLIPEEKNLL
+362 PLIPEEK
-372 QPRNRIVKPE
+372 
-382 NQPNLAYRLTKKY
+382 
-395 KLKNQHTNVKTLV
+395 
-408 ALGKELS
+408 
-415 KYDPNSTE
+415 D
-423 GILLLLPLIPEEK
+423 
-436 KLLQPRNRIAQPKD
+436 
-450 QPALAYELTEEKKQ
+450 
-464 SINTE
+464 
-469 TLVIDKDLSKGN
+469 
-481 PTSSEG
+481 
-487 NISDLPLIPE
+487 
-497 EKNLLQ
+497 
-503 PSNRIAQ
+503 
-510 PEGQPALAYELTEEK
+510 
-525 KQSTNMETLVALDKD
+525 
-540 LSKDDPTSSGGN
+540 
-552 ISNLPL
+552 
-558 NPEEKNLLQPSNR
+558 
-571 IAQPEDQ
+571 
-578 PALAYELTEEKKQS
+578 
-592 INTETLVI
+592 
-600 DKDLSKGNPTSSEGN
+600 
-615 ISDLPLIPEEKNL
+615 
-628 LQPSN
+628 
-633 RIAQPEDQPALAYEL
+633 
-648 ADEKKQSTNMETLVA
+648 
-663 LDKDLSKGD
+663 
-672 PNSTEGNISDLPL
+672 
-685 NPEEKNLLQQRTI
+685 LLQQRTI

-860 AEIKAATLAIT
+860 AEIKAATIAIT

-927 LKKIQESQ
+927 LKKIQVSQ

-943 TIAFTNIYKLSE
+943 TIAFKNIYKLSE

-1122 TAKTIVD
+1122 TAKTIVA

-1166 NGERIATA
+1166 NGERI
-1174 ISSKYQLSVEKT
+1174 
-1186 TPQEKLNT
+1186 
-1194 IAKKITKLNLSD
+1194 
-1206 EQKREVILKLKI
+1206 
-1218 PEKNKTTLREMYSNE
+1218 
-1233 LEKNLNGERVA
+1233 
-1244 TAISSKYQ
+1244 
-1252 LSVEKTTPQEK
+1252 
-1263 LNTIAKKITKLNL
+1263 
-1276 SDEQKREVILKLKIP
+1276 
-1291 EKNKTTLREM
+1291 
-1301 YSNEL
+1301 
-1306 EKNLNGERVATA
+1306 ATA

-1600 RIANEVVYL
+1600 RIANEVVNL
-1609 NFNIE
+1609 NLNID
-1614 QKLELMRTLTLAK
+1614 QKLELMRTLALTQ
-1627 ADKDKLLNI
+1627 ADKDKLRNI

-1659 LSENKTISPKDLHEI
+1659 LSENKTISPKDLHNI
-1674 AFIIEN
+1674 AITIEN
-1680 SYLDEKYMET
+1680 SSLDKKYMDT
-1690 IPKALVMRR
+1690 VSNALVMTR
-1699 EDKKALRD
+1699 EDKETLRD
-1707 IIREKAKQQTEKKQ
+1707 MIRERAKQQTEKKQ

-1727 KINGKTIAEVVDD
+1727 KINGKTIAEVLDD

-1749 NTALEL
+1749 DTALEL
-1755 KENQKVEPEIL
+1755 KENEKVKPEIL

-1796 KKELNEITNEKT
+1796 KKELNEIINEKT
-1808 TLLNKELEI
+1808 TLLNKELGI

-1871 PKPGTLPK
+1871 PKSGTFPK

-1884 NLLNAVVQNKIVS
+1884 NLLNVVVQNKIVS

-1904 VNYQLSENKTTS
+1904 VNYQLSENKTIS

-1976 KINGKTIAEV
+1976 KIYGKTIAEV

-2063 PELDRTNLNPI
+2063 PELDRTNPNPI

-2106 SLSQES
+2106 SLSQGS